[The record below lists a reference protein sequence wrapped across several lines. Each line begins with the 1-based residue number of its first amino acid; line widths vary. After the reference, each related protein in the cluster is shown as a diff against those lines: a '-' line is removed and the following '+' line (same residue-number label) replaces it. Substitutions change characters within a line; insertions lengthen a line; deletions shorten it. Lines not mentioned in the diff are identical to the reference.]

1 MSSPEEQQVALI
13 PSNFMERGTFM
24 GGMFKIR
31 NAIEG
36 AVLAGGIGIPV
47 VHLPLSLTT
56 RIIILCMT
64 SLPAAMVALIGIGGE
79 SLTAFLMN
87 ALRFVKNR
95 RIIYRSDVMP
105 DYRKRRQHA
114 RNREPKSQKQKTN
127 KGNTKQSIDKQKYHD
142 KDVSEENTVQD
153 SRSDFGEV
161 QEVGHSS
168 RKARKKEAARKKI
181 EKKRERRIYD
191 TSTSNGIKKQAK
203 EDIRVLKI
211 DRKLAK
217 KAQVQALKEA
227 KQEKATRERQRK
239 EDKKEAVRTAK
250 FEKKDA
256 LRREKDAKREA
267 AYRKKH
273 PDSPPSSPAKKKKRK
288 YQTLEDYLPIEKIA
302 NGIVYTT
309 DHRYV
314 KILEIEPINFLLR
327 SAREQQSIIYSFI
340 SYLKISPVK
349 LQIKMISKKADIN
362 RHLEQSAKELER
374 ESDPR
379 CRELQ
384 RDYIQ
389 FVRHLSSREAVSRR
403 FFLIFEYEPF
413 NVNRKVEEKE
423 ILAALETAAQTA
435 KTFLYQCGND
445 VVTHEN
451 EDEFTTDVLYTLLN
465 RTLCTDK
472 PLPERI
478 TEVLGQRMAE
488 GKDVDTIHSNAFTAP
503 ESLNLT
509 HSNYVR
515 INGLYHTY
523 LMVPSDGY
531 KNKVTPGW
539 LSLLIN
545 AGEGIDIDFYL
556 HKQPKDKIQQRLGQ
570 QIRINRSKIKDA
582 SDTNSDFDDLD
593 SAIRSGYFLKAGL
606 ANNEDFYYLN
616 LLITITASDL
626 EELQWRIQE
635 MKKLLISQDM
645 DLRSC
650 YFLQEQGFR
659 SSLPLASLD
668 KKLYVLSKRN
678 VLTTG
683 AASCYPFTSY
693 SICDDNG
700 ILFGVNKH
708 NNSLVIADIFDSKQ
722 YKNSNICILGCS
734 GAGKTFTMQTMAL
747 RMRRKSI
754 QVFIIAPLKG
764 HEFYRACKNVG
775 GEFIQI
781 SPASRSCINIME
793 IRKIDNSVN
802 ELLDGPTLD
811 ASALASKI
819 QKLHIFFSLL
829 IPDMNH
835 EEKQLLDEA
844 LIKTYARKGITHK
857 NESLIDPEHPDQ
869 YKEMPILEDVYDI
882 LMESRDTK
890 RLAHI
895 LNRLV
900 HGSASSFNQ
909 QTNVDL
915 TNKYTVLDISELT
928 GSSDLLTVGMFVA
941 LDYVWDKAK
950 ENRTEEKAIF
960 VDEVWQ
966 LIGASSNRLAA
977 EFVLEIAKII
987 RAYSGAGIFATQ
999 DLNDFFALDDG
1010 KYGKGIINN
1019 CKTKI
1024 ILNMEDEEA
1033 QRVKHILHLSETE
1046 VMNITHFQRGNGLIS
1061 TNNNNI
1067 TVEFKASALEKELI
1081 TTDRQELLEILA
1093 RQKHREG

>member
-1 MSSPEEQQVALI
+1 MNNPEEQQIALI
-13 PSNFMERGTFM
+13 PRNFIERGTFM

-36 AVLAGGIGIPV
+36 AILAIGIAIPV
-47 VHLPLSLTT
+47 VHLPLSLTI

-87 ALRFVKNR
+87 AVRFLFNR
-95 RIIYRSDVMP
+95 RILYRLDTKP
-105 DYRKRRQHA
+105 ELKGKQRKNPRQKEPKTKK
-114 RNREPKSQKQKTN
+114 NREKKEKLSPQPMETA
-127 KGNTKQSIDKQKYHD
+127 THD
-142 KDVSEENTVQD
+142 EEVPCNMPSSSEEEILPD
-153 SRSDFGEV
+153 SKVSPTPA
-161 QEVGHSS
+161 S
-168 RKARKKEAARKKI
+168 KKKERRLYDI
-181 EKKRERRIYD
+181 STKR
-191 TSTSNGIKKQAK
+191 GIKKQAR
-203 EDIRVLKI
+203 EDIRIL
-211 DRKLAK
+211 
-217 KAQVQALKEA
+217 
-227 KQEKATRERQRK
+227 
-239 EDKKEAVRTAK
+239 K
-250 FEKKDA
+250 FEKKQRKKEQAKA
-256 LRREKDAKREA
+256 LKVAKREKKQRLKAEKQKHKEKLHQDKLAQKEAKRLEKA
-267 AYRKKH
+267 AKKEARSNKKQ
-273 PDSPPSSPAKKKKRK
+273 PDPSPSVSSKKKKRK
-288 YQTLEDYLPIEKIA
+288 DMTLEDYLPIDKIA
-302 NGIVYTT
+302 NGIIYTT

-327 SAREQQSIIYSFI
+327 SAREQQGIIYSFI

-362 RHLEQSAKELER
+362 KHLEQAALELSR
-374 ESDPR
+374 ETNPH

-384 RDYIQ
+384 KDYIQ
-389 FVRHLSSREAVSRR
+389 FVKKLSSREAVSRR

-423 ILAALETAAQTA
+423 ILAALETASQTA
-435 KTFLYQCGND
+435 KTFLYQCGNQ
-445 VVTHEN
+445 VVTHDN

-465 RTLCTDK
+465 RTLCTEK
-472 PLPERI
+472 PLQDRI
-478 TEVLGQRMAE
+478 ADVLARYMKE
-488 GKDVDTIHSNAFTAP
+488 GRQEELDHIRINEFIAP
-503 ESLNLT
+503 ESVDFR

-515 INGLYHTY
+515 INGIYHAY
-523 LMVPSDGY
+523 LLVPSDGY
-531 KNKVTPGW
+531 KQKVAPGW

-582 SDTNSDFDDLD
+582 SDTNADFDDLD

-606 ANNEDFYYLN
+606 ANNEDFYYIN
-616 LLITITASDL
+616 LLITITASNL

-645 DLRSC
+645 DLHSC
-650 YFLQEQGFR
+650 YFLQEQGFL
-659 SSLPLASLD
+659 SSLPLANLD
-668 KKLYVLSKRN
+668 KKLYELSKRN

-747 RMRRKSI
+747 RMRRKGI

-781 SPASRSCINIME
+781 SPASQNCINVME
-793 IRKIDNSVN
+793 IRKVDNSVN

-819 QKLHIFFSLL
+819 QRLHIFFSLL

-857 NESLIDPEHPDQ
+857 NESLLDTDHPDQ
-869 YKEMPILEDVYDI
+869 YKEMPILEDVYNI
-882 LMESRDTK
+882 LMESPDTK

-909 QTNVDL
+909 KTNVDL

-1033 QRVKHILHLSETE
+1033 QRVKNILHLSETE

-1067 TVEFKASALEKELI
+1067 TVEFKASTLEKELI
-1081 TTDRQELLEILA
+1081 TTDRQELLEIIE
-1093 RQKHREG
+1093 RQKHKEAKAG

>member
-1 MSSPEEQQVALI
+1 MNNPEEQQIALI
-13 PSNFMERGTFM
+13 PRNFIERGTFM

-36 AVLAGGIGIPV
+36 AILAIGIAIPV
-47 VHLPLSLTT
+47 VHLPLSLTI

-87 ALRFVKNR
+87 AVRFLFNR
-95 RIIYRSDVMP
+95 RILYRLDTKP
-105 DYRKRRQHA
+105 ELKGKQRKNPRQKEPKTKK
-114 RNREPKSQKQKTN
+114 NREKKKKLSPQPMETA
-127 KGNTKQSIDKQKYHD
+127 THD
-142 KDVSEENTVQD
+142 EEVPCNMPSSSEEEIPPD
-153 SRSDFGEV
+153 SKVSPTPA
-161 QEVGHSS
+161 S
-168 RKARKKEAARKKI
+168 KKKERRLYDI
-181 EKKRERRIYD
+181 STKR
-191 TSTSNGIKKQAK
+191 GIKKQAR
-203 EDIRVLKI
+203 EDIRIL
-211 DRKLAK
+211 
-217 KAQVQALKEA
+217 
-227 KQEKATRERQRK
+227 
-239 EDKKEAVRTAK
+239 K
-250 FEKKDA
+250 FEKKQRKKEQAKA
-256 LRREKDAKREA
+256 LKVAKREKKQRLKTEKQRHKEKLHQNKLAQKEARRLEKA
-267 AYRKKH
+267 AKKEARSNKKQ
-273 PDSPPSSPAKKKKRK
+273 PDPSPSVSSKKKKRK
-288 YQTLEDYLPIEKIA
+288 DMTLEDYLPIDKIA
-302 NGIVYTT
+302 NGIIYTT

-327 SAREQQSIIYSFI
+327 SAREQQGIIYSFI

-362 RHLEQSAKELER
+362 KHLEQAALELSLETN
-374 ESDPR
+374 PH

-384 RDYIQ
+384 KDYIQ
-389 FVRHLSSREAVSRR
+389 FVKKLSSREAVSRR

-435 KTFLYQCGND
+435 KTFLYQCGNQ
-445 VVTHEN
+445 VVTHDN

-465 RTLCTDK
+465 RTLCTEK
-472 PLPERI
+472 PLQDRI
-478 TEVLGQRMAE
+478 ADVLARYMKE
-488 GKDVDTIHSNAFTAP
+488 GRQEELDHIRINEFIAP
-503 ESLNLT
+503 ESVDFR

-515 INGLYHTY
+515 INGIYHAY
-523 LMVPSDGY
+523 LLVPSDGY
-531 KNKVTPGW
+531 KQKVAPGW

-582 SDTNSDFDDLD
+582 SDTNADFDDLD

-606 ANNEDFYYLN
+606 ANNEDFYYIN

-645 DLRSC
+645 DLHSC
-650 YFLQEQGFR
+650 YFLQEQGFL
-659 SSLPLASLD
+659 SSLPLANLD
-668 KKLYVLSKRN
+668 KKLYELSKRN

-747 RMRRKSI
+747 RMRRKGI

-781 SPASRSCINIME
+781 SPASQNCINVME
-793 IRKIDNSVN
+793 IRKVDNSVN

-819 QKLHIFFSLL
+819 QRLHIFFSLL

-835 EEKQLLDEA
+835 EEKQLLDET

-857 NESLIDPEHPDQ
+857 NESLIDPDHPNQ
-869 YKEMPILEDVYDI
+869 YKEMPILEDVYNI
-882 LMESRDTK
+882 LMESPDTK

-909 QTNVDL
+909 KTNVDL

-1033 QRVKHILHLSETE
+1033 QRVKNILHLSETE

-1067 TVEFKASALEKELI
+1067 TVEFKASTLEKELI
-1081 TTDRQELLEILA
+1081 TTDRQELLEIIE
-1093 RQKHREG
+1093 RQKHKEAKAG

>member
-1 MSSPEEQQVALI
+1 
-13 PSNFMERGTFM
+13 ME
-24 GGMFKIR
+24 K
-31 NAIEG
+31 
-36 AVLAGGIGIPV
+36 
-47 VHLPLSLTT
+47 
-56 RIIILCMT
+56 
-64 SLPAAMVALIGIGGE
+64 AA
-79 SLTAFLMN
+79 
-87 ALRFVKNR
+87 
-95 RIIYRSDVMP
+95 
-105 DYRKRRQHA
+105 
-114 RNREPKSQKQKTN
+114 
-127 KGNTKQSIDKQKYHD
+127 
-142 KDVSEENTVQD
+142 
-153 SRSDFGEV
+153 
-161 QEVGHSS
+161 
-168 RKARKKEAARKKI
+168 KKEAR
-181 EKKRERRIYD
+181 
-191 TSTSNGIKKQAK
+191 SNKKQ
-203 EDIRVLKI
+203 
-211 DRKLAK
+211 
-217 KAQVQALKEA
+217 
-227 KQEKATRERQRK
+227 
-239 EDKKEAVRTAK
+239 
-250 FEKKDA
+250 
-256 LRREKDAKREA
+256 
-267 AYRKKH
+267 
-273 PDSPPSSPAKKKKRK
+273 PDPSPSVSSKKKKRK
-288 YQTLEDYLPIEKIA
+288 DMTLEDYLPIDKIA
-302 NGIVYTT
+302 NGIIYTT

-327 SAREQQSIIYSFI
+327 SAREQQGIIYSFI

-362 RHLEQSAKELER
+362 KHLEQAALELSR
-374 ESDPR
+374 ETNPH

-384 RDYIQ
+384 KDYIQ
-389 FVRHLSSREAVSRR
+389 FVKKLSSREAVSRR

-435 KTFLYQCGND
+435 KTFLYQCGNQ
-445 VVTHEN
+445 VVTHDN
-451 EDEFTTDVLYTLLN
+451 EDEFTTNVLYTLLN
-465 RTLCTDK
+465 RTLCTEK
-472 PLPERI
+472 PLQDRI
-478 TEVLGQRMAE
+478 ADVLARYMKE
-488 GKDVDTIHSNAFTAP
+488 GRQEELDHIRINEFIAP
-503 ESLNLT
+503 ESVDFR

-515 INGLYHTY
+515 INGIYHAY
-523 LMVPSDGY
+523 LLVPSDGY
-531 KNKVTPGW
+531 KQKVAPGW

-582 SDTNSDFDDLD
+582 SDTNADFDDLD

-606 ANNEDFYYLN
+606 ANNEDFYYIN

-645 DLRSC
+645 DLHSC
-650 YFLQEQGFR
+650 YFLQEQGFL
-659 SSLPLASLD
+659 SSLPLANLD
-668 KKLYVLSKRN
+668 KKLYELSKRN

-747 RMRRKSI
+747 RMRRKGI

-781 SPASRSCINIME
+781 SPASQNCINVME
-793 IRKIDNSVN
+793 IRKVDNSVN

-819 QKLHIFFSLL
+819 QRLHIFFSLL

-857 NESLIDPEHPDQ
+857 NESLIDPVHPNQ
-869 YKEMPILEDVYDI
+869 YKEMPILEDVYNI
-882 LMESRDTK
+882 LMESPDTK

-909 QTNVDL
+909 KTNVDL

-1033 QRVKHILHLSETE
+1033 QRVKNILHLSETE

-1067 TVEFKASALEKELI
+1067 TVEFKASTLEKELI
-1081 TTDRQELLEILA
+1081 TTDRQELLEIIE
-1093 RQKHREG
+1093 RQKHKEAKAG

>member
-1 MSSPEEQQVALI
+1 MNNSEEHQIALI
-13 PSNFMERGTFM
+13 PRNFIERGTFM

-36 AVLAGGIGIPV
+36 AILAIGIAIPV
-47 VHLPLSLTT
+47 VHLPLSLTI

-87 ALRFVKNR
+87 AVRFLFNR
-95 RIIYRSDVMP
+95 RILYRLDTKP
-105 DYRKRRQHA
+105 EPKGKQRKNPRQKEPKTKK
-114 RNREPKSQKQKTN
+114 NREKKEKPSPQPMETA
-127 KGNTKQSIDKQKYHD
+127 THD
-142 KDVSEENTVQD
+142 EEVPCNMPSSSEEEIPPD
-153 SRSDFGEV
+153 SKVSPTPA
-161 QEVGHSS
+161 S
-168 RKARKKEAARKKI
+168 KKKERRLYDI
-181 EKKRERRIYD
+181 STKR
-191 TSTSNGIKKQAK
+191 GIKKQAR
-203 EDIRVLKI
+203 EDIRIL
-211 DRKLAK
+211 
-217 KAQVQALKEA
+217 
-227 KQEKATRERQRK
+227 
-239 EDKKEAVRTAK
+239 K
-250 FEKKDA
+250 FEKKQRKKEQAKA
-256 LRREKDAKREA
+256 LKVAKREKKQRLKTEKQRHKEKLHQDKLAQKEAKRLEKA
-267 AYRKKH
+267 AKKEARSNKKQ
-273 PDSPPSSPAKKKKRK
+273 PDPSPSVSSKKKKRK
-288 YQTLEDYLPIEKIA
+288 DMTLEDYLPIDKIA
-302 NGIVYTT
+302 NGIIYTT

-327 SAREQQSIIYSFI
+327 SAREQQGIIYSFI

-362 RHLEQSAKELER
+362 KHLEQAALELSLETN
-374 ESDPR
+374 PH

-384 RDYIQ
+384 KDYIQ
-389 FVRHLSSREAVSRR
+389 FVKKLSSREAVSRR

-435 KTFLYQCGND
+435 KTFLYQCGNQ
-445 VVTHEN
+445 VVTHDN

-465 RTLCTDK
+465 RTLCTEK
-472 PLPERI
+472 PLQDRI
-478 TEVLGQRMAE
+478 ADVLARYMKE
-488 GKDVDTIHSNAFTAP
+488 GRQEELDHIRINEFIAP
-503 ESLNLT
+503 ESVDFR

-515 INGLYHTY
+515 INGIYHAY
-523 LMVPSDGY
+523 LLVPSDGY
-531 KNKVTPGW
+531 KQKVAPGW

-582 SDTNSDFDDLD
+582 SDTNADFDDLD

-606 ANNEDFYYLN
+606 ANNEDFYYIN

-645 DLRSC
+645 DLHSC
-650 YFLQEQGFR
+650 YFLQEQGFL
-659 SSLPLASLD
+659 SSLPLANLD
-668 KKLYVLSKRN
+668 KKLYELSKRN

-747 RMRRKSI
+747 RMRRKGI

-781 SPASRSCINIME
+781 SPASQNCINVME
-793 IRKIDNSVN
+793 IRKVDNSVN

-819 QKLHIFFSLL
+819 QRLHIFFSLL

-857 NESLIDPEHPDQ
+857 NESLIDPDHPNQ
-869 YKEMPILEDVYDI
+869 YKEMPILEDVYNI
-882 LMESRDTK
+882 LMESPDTK

-909 QTNVDL
+909 KTNVDL

-1033 QRVKHILHLSETE
+1033 QRVKNILHLSETE

-1067 TVEFKASALEKELI
+1067 TVEFKASTLEKELI
-1081 TTDRQELLEILA
+1081 TTDRQELLEIIE
-1093 RQKHREG
+1093 RQKHKEAKAG

>member
-1 MSSPEEQQVALI
+1 MNNPEEQQIALI
-13 PSNFMERGTFM
+13 PRNFIERGTFM

-36 AVLAGGIGIPV
+36 AILAIGIAIPV
-47 VHLPLSLTT
+47 VHLPLSLTI

-87 ALRFVKNR
+87 AVRFLFNR
-95 RIIYRSDVMP
+95 RILYRLDTKP
-105 DYRKRRQHA
+105 EPKGKQRKNPRQKEPKA
-114 RNREPKSQKQKTN
+114 KKNREKKEKPSPQPMEIAT
-127 KGNTKQSIDKQKYHD
+127 HD
-142 KDVSEENTVQD
+142 EEVPCNMPSSSEEEILPD
-153 SRSDFGEV
+153 SKVSPTPA
-161 QEVGHSS
+161 S
-168 RKARKKEAARKKI
+168 KKKERRLYDI
-181 EKKRERRIYD
+181 STKR
-191 TSTSNGIKKQAK
+191 GIKKQAR
-203 EDIRVLKI
+203 EDIRILKLEKKQRKKEQAKALKVAKREKKQRLKTEKQRHKEKLHQ
-211 DRKLAK
+211 DKLA
-217 KAQVQALKEA
+217 QKEA
-227 KQEKATRERQRK
+227 RRLEKAA
-239 EDKKEAVRTAK
+239 KKEARSN
-250 FEKKDA
+250 KKQ
-256 LRREKDAKREA
+256 
-267 AYRKKH
+267 
-273 PDSPPSSPAKKKKRK
+273 PDPSPSVSSKKKKRK
-288 YQTLEDYLPIEKIA
+288 DMTLEDYLPIDKIA
-302 NGIVYTT
+302 NGIIYTT

-327 SAREQQSIIYSFI
+327 SAREQQGIIYSFI

-362 RHLEQSAKELER
+362 KHLEQAALELSR
-374 ESDPR
+374 ETNLH

-384 RDYIQ
+384 KDYIQ
-389 FVRHLSSREAVSRR
+389 FVKKLSSREAVSRR

-435 KTFLYQCGND
+435 KTFLYQCGNQ
-445 VVTHEN
+445 VVTHDN

-465 RTLCTDK
+465 RTLCTEK
-472 PLPERI
+472 PLQDRI
-478 TEVLGQRMAE
+478 ADVLARYMKE
-488 GKDVDTIHSNAFTAP
+488 GRQEELDHIRINEFIAP
-503 ESLNLT
+503 ESVDFR

-515 INGLYHTY
+515 INGIYHAY
-523 LMVPSDGY
+523 LLVPSDGY
-531 KNKVTPGW
+531 KQKVAPGW

-582 SDTNSDFDDLD
+582 SDTNADFDDLD

-606 ANNEDFYYLN
+606 ANNEDFYYIN

-645 DLRSC
+645 DLHSC
-650 YFLQEQGFR
+650 YFLQEQGFL
-659 SSLPLASLD
+659 SSLPLANLD
-668 KKLYVLSKRN
+668 KKLYELSKRN

-747 RMRRKSI
+747 RMRRKGI

-781 SPASRSCINIME
+781 SPASQNCINVME
-793 IRKIDNSVN
+793 IRKVDNSVN

-819 QKLHIFFSLL
+819 QRLHIFFSLL

-857 NESLIDPEHPDQ
+857 NESLIDPDHPDQ
-869 YKEMPILEDVYDI
+869 YKEMPILEDVYNI
-882 LMESRDTK
+882 LMESPDTK

-909 QTNVDL
+909 KTNVDL

-1033 QRVKHILHLSETE
+1033 QRVKNILHLSETE

-1067 TVEFKASALEKELI
+1067 TVEFKASTLEKELI
-1081 TTDRQELLEILA
+1081 TTDRHELLEIIE
-1093 RQKHREG
+1093 RQKHKEAKAG

>member
-1 MSSPEEQQVALI
+1 MKYE
-13 PSNFMERGTFM
+13 
-24 GGMFKIR
+24 
-31 NAIEG
+31 
-36 AVLAGGIGIPV
+36 
-47 VHLPLSLTT
+47 
-56 RIIILCMT
+56 
-64 SLPAAMVALIGIGGE
+64 
-79 SLTAFLMN
+79 
-87 ALRFVKNR
+87 NR
-95 RIIYRSDVMP
+95 QL
-105 DYRKRRQHA
+105 K
-114 RNREPKSQKQKTN
+114 
-127 KGNTKQSIDKQKYHD
+127 
-142 KDVSEENTVQD
+142 
-153 SRSDFGEV
+153 
-161 QEVGHSS
+161 
-168 RKARKKEAARKKI
+168 KAQ
-181 EKKRERRIYD
+181 
-191 TSTSNGIKKQAK
+191 KQAK
-203 EDIRVLKI
+203 R
-211 DRKLAK
+211 
-217 KAQVQALKEA
+217 
-227 KQEKATRERQRK
+227 
-239 EDKKEAVRTAK
+239 AVRTELK
-250 FEKKDA
+250 RQKQEEK
-256 LRREKDAKREA
+256 RRVREEN
-267 AYRKKH
+267 RQKKAEIKATKQADKEREH
-273 PDSPPSSPAKKKKRK
+273 PASDINTAPASSKPKKKKRRDM
-288 YQTLEDYLPIEKIA
+288 TLEDYLPIEKIA
-302 NGIVYTT
+302 NGVIYTT

-327 SAREQQSIIYSFI
+327 STREQQSIIFSFI

-362 RHLEQSAKELER
+362 KHLNQAQLELER
-374 ESDPR
+374 ETDPN
-379 CRELQ
+379 CRQLQ
-384 RDYIQ
+384 KDYIQ
-389 FVRHLSSREAVSRR
+389 FVRRLSSREAVSRR

-413 NVNRKVEEKE
+413 NVNRKVEETE

-435 KTFLYQCGND
+435 KTFLYQCGNE
-445 VVTHEN
+445 VVSHDN

-465 RTLCTDK
+465 RTKSTEV
-472 PLPERI
+472 PLPKRI
-478 TEVLGQRMAE
+478 NQVLTRYEETGREAE
-488 GKDVDTIHSNAFTAP
+488 MDAIHINEFIAP
-503 ESLNLT
+503 ESVDFK
-509 HSNYVR
+509 HSNYVL
-515 INGLYHTY
+515 INGVYHAY
-523 LMVPSDGY
+523 LLVPSDGY
-531 KNKVTPGW
+531 KPKVAPGW

-545 AGEGIDIDFYL
+545 AGEGIDVDFYL

-582 SDTNSDFDDLD
+582 SDTNADFDDLD
-593 SAIRSGYFLKAGL
+593 SAIRSGYFLKQGL
-606 ANNEDFYYLN
+606 SNNEDFYYMN
-616 LLITITASDL
+616 LLINNL

-650 YFLQEQGFR
+650 YFLQEQGFL
-659 SSLPLASLD
+659 SSLPLVSLD
-668 KKLYVLSKRN
+668 KKLYELSKRN
-678 VLTTG
+678 TLTTG
-683 AASCYPFTSY
+683 AASCYPFVSY

-722 YKNSNICILGCS
+722 YKNSNISILGTS

-747 RMRRKSI
+747 RMRRKGI

-764 HEFYRACKNVG
+764 HEFYRAARNVG
-775 GEFIQI
+775 GTFIQI
-781 SPASRSCINIME
+781 SPASKNCINVME
-793 IRKIDNSVN
+793 IRKVDNSVN

-811 ASALASKI
+811 ASALAGKI
-819 QKLHIFFSLL
+819 QRLHVFFSLL
-829 IPDMNH
+829 IPDMSH

-857 NESLIDPEHPDQ
+857 NESLIDPKHPDQ
-869 YKEMPILEDVYDI
+869 YKEMPILGDVYNV
-882 LMESRDTK
+882 LMESEDTK

-915 TNKYTVLDISELT
+915 SNKYTVLDISELT

-941 LDYVWDKAK
+941 LDFVWDKAK

-1033 QRVKHILHLSETE
+1033 QRVKNILHLSETE

-1067 TVEFKASALEKELI
+1067 TVEFKASNLEKELI
-1081 TTDRQELLEILA
+1081 TTDRQELLEILK
-1093 RQKHREG
+1093 RQNEKAG

>member
-1 MSSPEEQQVALI
+1 MNNPEEQQISLI
-13 PSNFMERGTFM
+13 PRNFIERGTFM

-36 AVLAGGIGIPV
+36 AILAIGIAIPV
-47 VHLPLSLTT
+47 VHLPLSLTI

-87 ALRFVKNR
+87 AVRFLFNR
-95 RIIYRSDVMP
+95 RILYRLDTKP
-105 DYRKRRQHA
+105 EPKGKQRKNPRQKEPKTKK
-114 RNREPKSQKQKTN
+114 NREKKEKPSPQPMETA
-127 KGNTKQSIDKQKYHD
+127 THD
-142 KDVSEENTVQD
+142 EEVPCNMPSSSEEEIPPD
-153 SRSDFGEV
+153 SKVSPTPA
-161 QEVGHSS
+161 S
-168 RKARKKEAARKKI
+168 KKKERRLYDI
-181 EKKRERRIYD
+181 STKR
-191 TSTSNGIKKQAK
+191 GIKKQAR
-203 EDIRVLKI
+203 EDIRIL
-211 DRKLAK
+211 
-217 KAQVQALKEA
+217 
-227 KQEKATRERQRK
+227 
-239 EDKKEAVRTAK
+239 K
-250 FEKKDA
+250 FEKKQRKKEQAKA
-256 LRREKDAKREA
+256 LKVAKREKKQRLKTEKQRHKEKLHQDKLAQKEAKRLEKA
-267 AYRKKH
+267 AKKEARSNKKQ
-273 PDSPPSSPAKKKKRK
+273 PDPSPSVPSKKKKRK
-288 YQTLEDYLPIEKIA
+288 DMTLEDYLPIDKIA
-302 NGIVYTT
+302 NGIIYTT

-327 SAREQQSIIYSFI
+327 SAREQQGIIYSFI

-362 RHLEQSAKELER
+362 KHLEQAALELSLETN
-374 ESDPR
+374 PH

-384 RDYIQ
+384 KDYIQ
-389 FVRHLSSREAVSRR
+389 FVKKLSSREAVSRR

-423 ILAALETAAQTA
+423 ILAALETASQTA
-435 KTFLYQCGND
+435 KTFLYQCGNQ
-445 VVTHEN
+445 VVTHDN

-465 RTLCTDK
+465 RTLCTEK
-472 PLPERI
+472 PLQDRI
-478 TEVLGQRMAE
+478 ADVLARYMKE
-488 GKDVDTIHSNAFTAP
+488 GRQEELDHIRINEFIAP
-503 ESLNLT
+503 ESVDFR

-515 INGLYHTY
+515 INGIYHAY
-523 LMVPSDGY
+523 LLVPSDGY
-531 KNKVTPGW
+531 KQKVAPGW

-582 SDTNSDFDDLD
+582 SDTNADFDDLD

-606 ANNEDFYYLN
+606 ANNEDFYYIN

-645 DLRSC
+645 DLHSC
-650 YFLQEQGFR
+650 YFLQEQGFL
-659 SSLPLASLD
+659 SSLPLANLD
-668 KKLYVLSKRN
+668 KKLYELSKRN

-747 RMRRKSI
+747 RMRRKGI

-781 SPASRSCINIME
+781 SPASQNCINVME
-793 IRKIDNSVN
+793 IRKVDNSVN

-819 QKLHIFFSLL
+819 QRLHIFFSLL

-857 NESLIDPEHPDQ
+857 NESLIDPDHPDQ
-869 YKEMPILEDVYDI
+869 YKEMPILEDVYNI
-882 LMESRDTK
+882 LMESPDTK

-909 QTNVDL
+909 KTNVDL

-1033 QRVKHILHLSETE
+1033 QRVKNILHLSETE

-1067 TVEFKASALEKELI
+1067 TVEFKASTLEKELI
-1081 TTDRQELLEILA
+1081 TTDRQELLEIIE
-1093 RQKHREG
+1093 RQKHKEAKAG

>member
-1 MSSPEEQQVALI
+1 MNNPEEQQIALI
-13 PSNFMERGTFM
+13 PRNFIERGTFM

-36 AVLAGGIGIPV
+36 TILAIGIAIPV
-47 VHLPLSLTT
+47 VHLPLSLTI

-87 ALRFVKNR
+87 AVRFLFNR
-95 RIIYRSDVMP
+95 RILYRLDTKP
-105 DYRKRRQHA
+105 ELKGKQRKNPRQKEPKTKK
-114 RNREPKSQKQKTN
+114 NREKKKKLSPQPMETA
-127 KGNTKQSIDKQKYHD
+127 THD
-142 KDVSEENTVQD
+142 KEVTYNMPSSSEEGITPD
-153 SRSDFGEV
+153 SKVAPTPAS
-161 QEVGHSS
+161 
-168 RKARKKEAARKKI
+168 KKK
-181 EKKRERRIYD
+181 ERRIYD
-191 TSTSNGIKKQAK
+191 ISTKRGIKKQAR
-203 EDIRVLKI
+203 EDIRIL
-211 DRKLAK
+211 
-217 KAQVQALKEA
+217 
-227 KQEKATRERQRK
+227 
-239 EDKKEAVRTAK
+239 K
-250 FEKKDA
+250 FEKKQRKKEQAKA
-256 LRREKDAKREA
+256 LKVAKRE
-267 AYRKKH
+267 KKQRLKAEKQKH
-273 PDSPPSSPAKKKKRK
+273 KEKLHQDKLAQKEAKRLEKATKKDARSNKKQPDPSPSASSKKKKRK
-288 YQTLEDYLPIEKIA
+288 DMTLEDYLPIDKIA
-302 NGIVYTT
+302 NGIIYTT

-327 SAREQQSIIYSFI
+327 SAREQKGIIYSFI

-362 RHLEQSAKELER
+362 KHLEQAALELSLETN
-374 ESDPR
+374 PH

-384 RDYIQ
+384 KDYIQ
-389 FVRHLSSREAVSRR
+389 FVKKLSSREAVSRR

-435 KTFLYQCGND
+435 KTFLYQCGNQ
-445 VVTHEN
+445 VVTHDN

-465 RTLCTDK
+465 RTLCTEK
-472 PLPERI
+472 PLQDRI
-478 TEVLGQRMAE
+478 ADVLARYMKE
-488 GKDVDTIHSNAFTAP
+488 GRQEELDHIRINEFIAP
-503 ESLNLT
+503 ESVDFR

-515 INGLYHTY
+515 INGIYHAY
-523 LMVPSDGY
+523 LLVPSDGY
-531 KNKVTPGW
+531 KQKVAPGW

-582 SDTNSDFDDLD
+582 SDTNADFDDLD

-606 ANNEDFYYLN
+606 ANNEDFYYIN
-616 LLITITASDL
+616 LLITITASNL

-645 DLRSC
+645 DLHSC
-650 YFLQEQGFR
+650 YFLQEQGFL
-659 SSLPLASLD
+659 SSLPLANLD
-668 KKLYVLSKRN
+668 KKLYELSKRN

-747 RMRRKSI
+747 RMRRKGI

-781 SPASRSCINIME
+781 SPASQNCINVME
-793 IRKIDNSVN
+793 IRKVDNSVN

-819 QKLHIFFSLL
+819 QRLHIFFSLL

-835 EEKQLLDEA
+835 EEKQLLDET

-857 NESLIDPEHPDQ
+857 NESLIDPDHPNQ
-869 YKEMPILEDVYDI
+869 YKEMPILEDVYNI
-882 LMESRDTK
+882 LMESPDTK

-909 QTNVDL
+909 KTNVDL

-1033 QRVKHILHLSETE
+1033 QRVKNILHLSETE

-1067 TVEFKASALEKELI
+1067 TVEFKASTLEKELI
-1081 TTDRQELLEILA
+1081 TTDRQELLEIIE
-1093 RQKHREG
+1093 RQKHKEAKAG

>member
-1 MSSPEEQQVALI
+1 
-13 PSNFMERGTFM
+13 ME
-24 GGMFKIR
+24 K
-31 NAIEG
+31 
-36 AVLAGGIGIPV
+36 
-47 VHLPLSLTT
+47 
-56 RIIILCMT
+56 
-64 SLPAAMVALIGIGGE
+64 AA
-79 SLTAFLMN
+79 
-87 ALRFVKNR
+87 
-95 RIIYRSDVMP
+95 
-105 DYRKRRQHA
+105 
-114 RNREPKSQKQKTN
+114 
-127 KGNTKQSIDKQKYHD
+127 
-142 KDVSEENTVQD
+142 
-153 SRSDFGEV
+153 
-161 QEVGHSS
+161 
-168 RKARKKEAARKKI
+168 KKEAR
-181 EKKRERRIYD
+181 
-191 TSTSNGIKKQAK
+191 SNKKQ
-203 EDIRVLKI
+203 
-211 DRKLAK
+211 
-217 KAQVQALKEA
+217 
-227 KQEKATRERQRK
+227 
-239 EDKKEAVRTAK
+239 
-250 FEKKDA
+250 
-256 LRREKDAKREA
+256 
-267 AYRKKH
+267 
-273 PDSPPSSPAKKKKRK
+273 PDPSPSVSSKKKKRK
-288 YQTLEDYLPIEKIA
+288 DMTLEDYLPIDKIA
-302 NGIVYTT
+302 NGIIYTT

-327 SAREQQSIIYSFI
+327 SAREQKGIIYSFI

-362 RHLEQSAKELER
+362 KHLEQAALELSR
-374 ESDPR
+374 ETNPH

-384 RDYIQ
+384 KDYIQ
-389 FVRHLSSREAVSRR
+389 FVKKLSSREAVSRR

-435 KTFLYQCGND
+435 KTFLYQCGNQ
-445 VVTHEN
+445 VVTHDN

-465 RTLCTDK
+465 RTLCTEK
-472 PLPERI
+472 PLQDRI
-478 TEVLGQRMAE
+478 ADVLARYMKE
-488 GKDVDTIHSNAFTAP
+488 GRQEELDHIRINEFIAP
-503 ESLNLT
+503 ESVDFR

-515 INGLYHTY
+515 INGIYHAY
-523 LMVPSDGY
+523 LLVPSDGY
-531 KNKVTPGW
+531 KQKVAPGW

-582 SDTNSDFDDLD
+582 SDTNADFDDLD

-606 ANNEDFYYLN
+606 ANNEDFYYIN

-645 DLRSC
+645 DLHSC
-650 YFLQEQGFR
+650 YFLQEQGFL
-659 SSLPLASLD
+659 SSLPLANLD
-668 KKLYVLSKRN
+668 KKLYELSKRN

-747 RMRRKSI
+747 RMRRKGI

-781 SPASRSCINIME
+781 SPASQNCINVME
-793 IRKIDNSVN
+793 IRKVDNSVN

-819 QKLHIFFSLL
+819 QRLHIFFSLL

-857 NESLIDPEHPDQ
+857 NESLIDPDHPDQ
-869 YKEMPILEDVYDI
+869 YKEMPILEDVYNI
-882 LMESRDTK
+882 LMESPDTK

-909 QTNVDL
+909 KTNVDL

-1033 QRVKHILHLSETE
+1033 QRVKNILHLSETE

-1067 TVEFKASALEKELI
+1067 TVEFKASTLEKELI
-1081 TTDRQELLEILA
+1081 TTDRQELLEIIE
-1093 RQKHREG
+1093 RQKHKEAKAG

>member
-1 MSSPEEQQVALI
+1 
-13 PSNFMERGTFM
+13 ME
-24 GGMFKIR
+24 K
-31 NAIEG
+31 
-36 AVLAGGIGIPV
+36 
-47 VHLPLSLTT
+47 
-56 RIIILCMT
+56 
-64 SLPAAMVALIGIGGE
+64 AA
-79 SLTAFLMN
+79 
-87 ALRFVKNR
+87 
-95 RIIYRSDVMP
+95 
-105 DYRKRRQHA
+105 
-114 RNREPKSQKQKTN
+114 
-127 KGNTKQSIDKQKYHD
+127 
-142 KDVSEENTVQD
+142 
-153 SRSDFGEV
+153 
-161 QEVGHSS
+161 
-168 RKARKKEAARKKI
+168 KKEAR
-181 EKKRERRIYD
+181 
-191 TSTSNGIKKQAK
+191 SNKKQ
-203 EDIRVLKI
+203 
-211 DRKLAK
+211 
-217 KAQVQALKEA
+217 
-227 KQEKATRERQRK
+227 
-239 EDKKEAVRTAK
+239 
-250 FEKKDA
+250 
-256 LRREKDAKREA
+256 
-267 AYRKKH
+267 
-273 PDSPPSSPAKKKKRK
+273 PDPSPSVSSKKKKRK
-288 YQTLEDYLPIEKIA
+288 DMTLEDYLPIDKIA
-302 NGIVYTT
+302 NGIIYTT

-327 SAREQQSIIYSFI
+327 SAREQQGIIYSFI

-362 RHLEQSAKELER
+362 KHLEQAALELSLETN
-374 ESDPR
+374 PH

-384 RDYIQ
+384 KDYIQ
-389 FVRHLSSREAVSRR
+389 FVKKLSSREAVSRR

-423 ILAALETAAQTA
+423 ILAALETASQTA
-435 KTFLYQCGND
+435 KTFLYQCGNQ
-445 VVTHEN
+445 VVTHDN

-465 RTLCTDK
+465 RTLCTEK
-472 PLPERI
+472 PLQDRI
-478 TEVLGQRMAE
+478 ADVLARYMKE
-488 GKDVDTIHSNAFTAP
+488 GRQEELDHIRINEFIAP
-503 ESLNLT
+503 ESVDFR

-515 INGLYHTY
+515 INGIYHAY
-523 LMVPSDGY
+523 LLVPSDGY
-531 KNKVTPGW
+531 KQKVAPGW

-582 SDTNSDFDDLD
+582 SDTNADFDDLD

-606 ANNEDFYYLN
+606 ANNEDFYYIN

-645 DLRSC
+645 DLHSC
-650 YFLQEQGFR
+650 YFLQEQGFL
-659 SSLPLASLD
+659 SSLPLANLD
-668 KKLYVLSKRN
+668 KKLYELSKRN

-747 RMRRKSI
+747 RMRRKGI

-781 SPASRSCINIME
+781 SPASQNCINVME
-793 IRKIDNSVN
+793 IRKVDNSVN

-819 QKLHIFFSLL
+819 QRLHIFFSLL

-857 NESLIDPEHPDQ
+857 NESLLDTDHPDQ
-869 YKEMPILEDVYDI
+869 YKEMPILEDVYNI
-882 LMESRDTK
+882 LMESPDTK

-909 QTNVDL
+909 KTNVDL

-1033 QRVKHILHLSETE
+1033 QRVKNILHLSETE

-1067 TVEFKASALEKELI
+1067 TVEFKASTLEKELI
-1081 TTDRQELLEILA
+1081 TTDRQELLEIIE
-1093 RQKHREG
+1093 RQKHKEAKAG

>member
-1 MSSPEEQQVALI
+1 MNNPEEQQISLI
-13 PSNFMERGTFM
+13 PRNFIERGTFM

-36 AVLAGGIGIPV
+36 AILAIGIAIPV
-47 VHLPLSLTT
+47 VHLPLSLTI

-87 ALRFVKNR
+87 AIRFLFNR
-95 RIIYRSDVMP
+95 RILYRLDTKP
-105 DYRKRRQHA
+105 EPKGKQRKNPRQKEPKTKK
-114 RNREPKSQKQKTN
+114 NREKKEKPSPQPMETA
-127 KGNTKQSIDKQKYHD
+127 THD
-142 KDVSEENTVQD
+142 EEVPCNMPSSSEEEIPPD
-153 SRSDFGEV
+153 SKVSPTPA
-161 QEVGHSS
+161 S
-168 RKARKKEAARKKI
+168 KKKERRLYDI
-181 EKKRERRIYD
+181 STKR
-191 TSTSNGIKKQAK
+191 GIKKQAR
-203 EDIRVLKI
+203 EDIRIL
-211 DRKLAK
+211 
-217 KAQVQALKEA
+217 
-227 KQEKATRERQRK
+227 
-239 EDKKEAVRTAK
+239 K
-250 FEKKDA
+250 FEKKQRKKEQAKA
-256 LRREKDAKREA
+256 LKVAKREKKQRLKTEKQRHKEKLHQDKLAQKEAKRLEKA
-267 AYRKKH
+267 AKKEARSNKKQ
-273 PDSPPSSPAKKKKRK
+273 PDPSPSVSSKKKKRK
-288 YQTLEDYLPIEKIA
+288 DMTLEDYLPIDKIS
-302 NGIVYTT
+302 NGIIYTT

-327 SAREQQSIIYSFI
+327 SAREQQGIIYSFI

-362 RHLEQSAKELER
+362 KHLEQAALELSLETN
-374 ESDPR
+374 PH

-384 RDYIQ
+384 KDYIQ
-389 FVRHLSSREAVSRR
+389 FVKKLSSREAVSRR

-435 KTFLYQCGND
+435 KTFLYQCGNQ
-445 VVTHEN
+445 VVTHDN

-465 RTLCTDK
+465 RTLCTEK
-472 PLPERI
+472 PLQDRI
-478 TEVLGQRMAE
+478 ADVLARYMKE
-488 GKDVDTIHSNAFTAP
+488 GRQEELDHIRINEFIAP
-503 ESLNLT
+503 ESVDFR

-515 INGLYHTY
+515 INGIYHAY
-523 LMVPSDGY
+523 LLVPSDGY
-531 KNKVTPGW
+531 KQKVAPGW

-582 SDTNSDFDDLD
+582 SDTNADFDDLD

-606 ANNEDFYYLN
+606 ANNEDFYYIN

-645 DLRSC
+645 DLHSC
-650 YFLQEQGFR
+650 YFLQEQGFL
-659 SSLPLASLD
+659 SSLPLANLD
-668 KKLYVLSKRN
+668 KKLYELSKRN

-747 RMRRKSI
+747 RMRRKGI

-781 SPASRSCINIME
+781 SPASQNCINVME
-793 IRKIDNSVN
+793 IRKVDNSVN

-819 QKLHIFFSLL
+819 QRLHIFFSLL

-857 NESLIDPEHPDQ
+857 NESLIDPDHPDQ
-869 YKEMPILEDVYDI
+869 YKEMPILEDVYNI
-882 LMESRDTK
+882 LMESPDTK

-909 QTNVDL
+909 KTNVDL

-1033 QRVKHILHLSETE
+1033 QRVKNILHLSETE

-1067 TVEFKASALEKELI
+1067 TVEFKASTLEKELI
-1081 TTDRQELLEILA
+1081 TTDRQELLEIIE
-1093 RQKHREG
+1093 RQKHKEAKAG

>member
-1 MSSPEEQQVALI
+1 MPSS
-13 PSNFMERGTFM
+13 
-24 GGMFKIR
+24 
-31 NAIEG
+31 
-36 AVLAGGIGIPV
+36 
-47 VHLPLSLTT
+47 
-56 RIIILCMT
+56 
-64 SLPAAMVALIGIGGE
+64 
-79 SLTAFLMN
+79 
-87 ALRFVKNR
+87 
-95 RIIYRSDVMP
+95 
-105 DYRKRRQHA
+105 
-114 RNREPKSQKQKTN
+114 
-127 KGNTKQSIDKQKYHD
+127 
-142 KDVSEENTVQD
+142 SEEEIPPD
-153 SRSDFGEV
+153 SKVSPTPA
-161 QEVGHSS
+161 S
-168 RKARKKEAARKKI
+168 KKKERRLYDI
-181 EKKRERRIYD
+181 STKR
-191 TSTSNGIKKQAK
+191 GIKKQAR
-203 EDIRVLKI
+203 EDIRILKLEKKQRLKTEKQRHKEKLHQ
-211 DRKLAK
+211 DKLA
-217 KAQVQALKEA
+217 QKEA
-227 KQEKATRERQRK
+227 KRLEKAA
-239 EDKKEAVRTAK
+239 KKEARSN
-250 FEKKDA
+250 KKQ
-256 LRREKDAKREA
+256 
-267 AYRKKH
+267 
-273 PDSPPSSPAKKKKRK
+273 PDPSPSVSSKKKKRK
-288 YQTLEDYLPIEKIA
+288 DMTLEDYLPIDKIA
-302 NGIVYTT
+302 NGIIYTT

-327 SAREQQSIIYSFI
+327 SAREQQGIIYSFI

-362 RHLEQSAKELER
+362 KHLELAALELSR
-374 ESDPR
+374 ETNPH

-384 RDYIQ
+384 KDYIQ
-389 FVRHLSSREAVSRR
+389 FVKKLSSREAVSRR

-435 KTFLYQCGND
+435 KTFLYQCGNQ
-445 VVTHEN
+445 VVTHDN

-465 RTLCTDK
+465 RTLCTEK
-472 PLPERI
+472 PLQDRI
-478 TEVLGQRMAE
+478 ADVLARYMKE
-488 GKDVDTIHSNAFTAP
+488 GRQEELDHIRINEFIAP
-503 ESLNLT
+503 ESVDFR

-515 INGLYHTY
+515 INGIYHAY
-523 LMVPSDGY
+523 LLVPSDGY
-531 KNKVTPGW
+531 KQKVAPGW

-582 SDTNSDFDDLD
+582 SDTNADFDDLD

-606 ANNEDFYYLN
+606 ANNEDFYYIN

-645 DLRSC
+645 DLHSC
-650 YFLQEQGFR
+650 YFLQEQGFL
-659 SSLPLASLD
+659 SSLPLANLD
-668 KKLYVLSKRN
+668 KKLYELSKRN

-747 RMRRKSI
+747 RMRRKGI

-781 SPASRSCINIME
+781 SPASQNCINVME
-793 IRKIDNSVN
+793 IRKVDNSVN

-819 QKLHIFFSLL
+819 QRLHIFFSLL
-829 IPDMNH
+829 IPNMNH

-857 NESLIDPEHPDQ
+857 NESLIDPDHPDQ
-869 YKEMPILEDVYDI
+869 YKEMPILEDVYNI
-882 LMESRDTK
+882 LMESPDTK

-909 QTNVDL
+909 KTNVDL

-1033 QRVKHILHLSETE
+1033 QRVKNILHLSETE

-1067 TVEFKASALEKELI
+1067 TVEFKASTLEKELI
-1081 TTDRQELLEILA
+1081 TTDRQELLEIIE
-1093 RQKHREG
+1093 RQKHKEAKAG

>member
-1 MSSPEEQQVALI
+1 MNNPEEQQIALI
-13 PSNFMERGTFM
+13 PRNFIERGTFM

-36 AVLAGGIGIPV
+36 AILAIGIAIPV
-47 VHLPLSLTT
+47 VHLPLSLTI

-87 ALRFVKNR
+87 AVRFLFNR
-95 RIIYRSDVMP
+95 RILYRLDTKP
-105 DYRKRRQHA
+105 ELKGKQRKNPRQKEPKTKK
-114 RNREPKSQKQKTN
+114 NREKKKKLSPQPMETA
-127 KGNTKQSIDKQKYHD
+127 THD
-142 KDVSEENTVQD
+142 KEVTYNMPSSSEEGITPD
-153 SRSDFGEV
+153 SKVAPTPAS
-161 QEVGHSS
+161 
-168 RKARKKEAARKKI
+168 KKK
-181 EKKRERRIYD
+181 ERRIYD
-191 TSTSNGIKKQAK
+191 ISTKRGIKKQAR
-203 EDIRVLKI
+203 EDIRIL
-211 DRKLAK
+211 
-217 KAQVQALKEA
+217 
-227 KQEKATRERQRK
+227 
-239 EDKKEAVRTAK
+239 K
-250 FEKKDA
+250 FEKKQRKKEQAKA
-256 LRREKDAKREA
+256 LKVAKRE
-267 AYRKKH
+267 KKQRLKAEKQKH
-273 PDSPPSSPAKKKKRK
+273 KEKLHQDKLAQKEAKRLEKATKKDARSNKKQPDPSPSASSKKKKRK
-288 YQTLEDYLPIEKIA
+288 DMTLEDYLPIDKIA
-302 NGIVYTT
+302 NGIIYTT

-327 SAREQQSIIYSFI
+327 SAREQQGIIYSFI

-362 RHLEQSAKELER
+362 KHLEQAALELSLETN
-374 ESDPR
+374 PH

-384 RDYIQ
+384 KDYIQ
-389 FVRHLSSREAVSRR
+389 FVKKLSSREAVSRR

-435 KTFLYQCGND
+435 KTFLYQCGNQ
-445 VVTHEN
+445 VVTHDN

-465 RTLCTDK
+465 RTLCTEK
-472 PLPERI
+472 PLQDRI
-478 TEVLGQRMAE
+478 ADVLARYMKE
-488 GKDVDTIHSNAFTAP
+488 GRQEELDHIRINEFIAP
-503 ESLNLT
+503 ESVDFR

-515 INGLYHTY
+515 INGIYHAY
-523 LMVPSDGY
+523 LLVPSDGY
-531 KNKVTPGW
+531 KQKVAPGW

-582 SDTNSDFDDLD
+582 SDTNADFDDLD

-606 ANNEDFYYLN
+606 ANNEDFYYIN
-616 LLITITASDL
+616 LLITITASNL

-645 DLRSC
+645 DLHSC
-650 YFLQEQGFR
+650 YFLQEQGFL
-659 SSLPLASLD
+659 SSLPLANLD
-668 KKLYVLSKRN
+668 KKLYELSKRN

-747 RMRRKSI
+747 RMRRKGI

-781 SPASRSCINIME
+781 SPASQNCINVME
-793 IRKIDNSVN
+793 IRKVDNSVN

-819 QKLHIFFSLL
+819 QRLHIFFSLL

-835 EEKQLLDEA
+835 EEKQLLDET

-857 NESLIDPEHPDQ
+857 NESLIDPDHPDQ
-869 YKEMPILEDVYDI
+869 YKEMPILEDVYNI
-882 LMESRDTK
+882 LMESPDTK

-909 QTNVDL
+909 KTNVDL

-1033 QRVKHILHLSETE
+1033 QRVKNILHLSETE

-1067 TVEFKASALEKELI
+1067 TVEFKASTLEKELI
-1081 TTDRQELLEILA
+1081 TTDRQELLEIIE
-1093 RQKHREG
+1093 RQKHKEAKAG

>member
-1 MSSPEEQQVALI
+1 
-13 PSNFMERGTFM
+13 ME
-24 GGMFKIR
+24 K
-31 NAIEG
+31 
-36 AVLAGGIGIPV
+36 
-47 VHLPLSLTT
+47 
-56 RIIILCMT
+56 
-64 SLPAAMVALIGIGGE
+64 AA
-79 SLTAFLMN
+79 
-87 ALRFVKNR
+87 
-95 RIIYRSDVMP
+95 
-105 DYRKRRQHA
+105 
-114 RNREPKSQKQKTN
+114 
-127 KGNTKQSIDKQKYHD
+127 
-142 KDVSEENTVQD
+142 
-153 SRSDFGEV
+153 
-161 QEVGHSS
+161 
-168 RKARKKEAARKKI
+168 KKEAR
-181 EKKRERRIYD
+181 
-191 TSTSNGIKKQAK
+191 SNKKQ
-203 EDIRVLKI
+203 
-211 DRKLAK
+211 
-217 KAQVQALKEA
+217 
-227 KQEKATRERQRK
+227 
-239 EDKKEAVRTAK
+239 
-250 FEKKDA
+250 
-256 LRREKDAKREA
+256 
-267 AYRKKH
+267 
-273 PDSPPSSPAKKKKRK
+273 PDPSPSVSSKKKKRK
-288 YQTLEDYLPIEKIA
+288 DMTLEDYLPIDKIA
-302 NGIVYTT
+302 NGIIYTT

-327 SAREQQSIIYSFI
+327 SAREQQGIIYSFI

-362 RHLEQSAKELER
+362 KHLEQAALELSR
-374 ESDPR
+374 ETNPH

-384 RDYIQ
+384 KDYIQ
-389 FVRHLSSREAVSRR
+389 FVKKLSSREAVSRR

-435 KTFLYQCGND
+435 KTFLYQCGNQ
-445 VVTHEN
+445 VVTHDN

-465 RTLCTDK
+465 RTLCTEK
-472 PLPERI
+472 PLQDRI
-478 TEVLGQRMAE
+478 ADVLARYMKE
-488 GKDVDTIHSNAFTAP
+488 GRQEELDHIRINEFIAP
-503 ESLNLT
+503 ESVDFR

-515 INGLYHTY
+515 INGIYHAY
-523 LMVPSDGY
+523 LLVPSDGY
-531 KNKVTPGW
+531 KQKVAPGW

-582 SDTNSDFDDLD
+582 SDTNADFDDLD

-606 ANNEDFYYLN
+606 ANNEDFYYIN

-645 DLRSC
+645 DLHSC
-650 YFLQEQGFR
+650 YFLQEQGFL
-659 SSLPLASLD
+659 SSLPLANLD
-668 KKLYVLSKRN
+668 KKLYELSKRN

-747 RMRRKSI
+747 RMRRKGI

-781 SPASRSCINIME
+781 SPASQNCINVME
-793 IRKIDNSVN
+793 IRKVDNSVN

-819 QKLHIFFSLL
+819 QRLHIFFSLL

-857 NESLIDPEHPDQ
+857 NESLIDPDHPDQ
-869 YKEMPILEDVYDI
+869 YKEMPILEDVYNI
-882 LMESRDTK
+882 LMESPDTK

-909 QTNVDL
+909 KTNVDL

-1033 QRVKHILHLSETE
+1033 QRVKNILHLSETE

-1067 TVEFKASALEKELI
+1067 TVEFKASTLEKELI
-1081 TTDRQELLEILA
+1081 TTDRQELLEIIE
-1093 RQKHREG
+1093 RQKHKEAKAG

>member
-1 MSSPEEQQVALI
+1 MNDSEKQTIVFI
-13 PSNFMERGTFM
+13 PRNFIEKGTFM

-36 AVLAGGIGIPV
+36 GILAILITIPV
-47 VHLPLSLTT
+47 VQLPLSLTI

-64 SLPAAMVALIGIGGE
+64 ALPAAMISLIGIGGE
-79 SLTAFLMN
+79 SISAFLMN
-87 ALRFVKNR
+87 ALRFLKNR
-95 RIIYRSDVMP
+95 RVIYRIDVNP
-105 DYRKRRQHA
+105 DPKNKHRIKKP
-114 RNREPKSQKQKTN
+114 RNKEPKAKKRKPLKKSSSSSIAESEQ
-127 KGNTKQSIDKQKYHD
+127 TKQENDC
-142 KDVSEENTVQD
+142 VSEEFPSHNTALT
-153 SRSDFGEV
+153 
-161 QEVGHSS
+161 
-168 RKARKKEAARKKI
+168 KKKE
-181 EKKRERRIYD
+181 RRQFD
-191 TSTSNGIKKQAK
+191 TSTKHGIRKQAREDIRILRYENRQLKQAQKQAK
-203 EDIRVLKI
+203 RAVRMELKL
-211 DRKLAK
+211 RKQEEKRRLQEENRQKKMEIKAAK
-217 KAQVQALKEA
+217 QASKAQ
-227 KQEKATRERQRK
+227 
-239 EDKKEAVRTAK
+239 KKG
-250 FEKKDA
+250 
-256 LRREKDAKREA
+256 
-267 AYRKKH
+267 H
-273 PDSPPSSPAKKKKRK
+273 PDSDMETAPASTKAKKKKRRDM
-288 YQTLEDYLPIEKIA
+288 TLEDYLPIEKIA
-302 NGIVYTT
+302 NGVIYTT

-327 SAREQQSIIYSFI
+327 SAREQQSIIFSFI

-362 RHLEQSAKELER
+362 KHLNQARLELER
-374 ESDPR
+374 ETDPN
-379 CRELQ
+379 CRQLQ
-384 RDYIQ
+384 KDYIQ
-389 FVRHLSSREAVSRR
+389 FVRRLSSREAVSRR

-413 NVNRKVEEKE
+413 NVNRKVEESE

-435 KTFLYQCGND
+435 KTFLYQCGNE
-445 VVTHEN
+445 VVSHDN

-465 RTLCTDK
+465 RTK
-472 PLPERI
+472 S
-478 TEVLGQRMAE
+478 TEVPLSKRINQVLARYEESGREAE
-488 GKDVDTIHSNAFTAP
+488 MDAIHINEFIAP
-503 ESLNLT
+503 ESVDFK
-509 HSNYVR
+509 HSNYVL
-515 INGLYHTY
+515 INGVYQAY
-523 LMVPSDGY
+523 LLVPSDGY
-531 KNKVTPGW
+531 KPKVAPGW

-545 AGEGIDIDFYL
+545 AGEGIDVDFYL

-582 SDTNSDFDDLD
+582 SDTNADFDDLD
-593 SAIRSGYFLKAGL
+593 SAIRSGYFLKQGL
-606 ANNEDFYYLN
+606 SNNEDFYYMN
-616 LLITITASDL
+616 LLITITANNQ

-650 YFLQEQGFR
+650 YFLQEQGFL
-659 SSLPLASLD
+659 SSLPLVSLD
-668 KKLYVLSKRN
+668 KKLYELSKRN
-678 VLTTG
+678 TLTTG
-683 AASCYPFTSY
+683 AASCYPFVSY

-722 YKNSNICILGCS
+722 YKNSNISILGTS

-747 RMRRKSI
+747 RMRRKGI

-764 HEFYRACKNVG
+764 HEFYRAARNVG
-775 GEFIQI
+775 GTFIQI
-781 SPASRSCINIME
+781 SPASKNCINVMA
-793 IRKIDNSVN
+793 IRKVDNSVN

-811 ASALASKI
+811 ASALAGKI
-819 QKLHIFFSLL
+819 QRLHVFFSLL
-829 IPDMNH
+829 IPDMSH

-844 LIKTYARKGITHK
+844 LIKTYAKKGITHK
-857 NESLIDPEHPDQ
+857 NESLIDPKHPDR
-869 YKEMPILEDVYDI
+869 YKEMPILGDVYNV
-882 LMESRDTK
+882 LMESEDTK

-915 TNKYTVLDISELT
+915 SNKYTVLDISELT

-941 LDYVWDKAK
+941 LDFVWDKAK

-1033 QRVKHILHLSETE
+1033 QRVKNILHLSETE

-1067 TVEFKASALEKELI
+1067 TVEFKASNLEKELI
-1081 TTDRQELLEILA
+1081 TTDRQELLEILK
-1093 RQKHREG
+1093 RQNEKAG

>member
-1 MSSPEEQQVALI
+1 MNNPEEQQIALI
-13 PSNFMERGTFM
+13 PRNFIERGTFM

-36 AVLAGGIGIPV
+36 AILAIGIAIPV
-47 VHLPLSLTT
+47 VHLPLSLTI

-87 ALRFVKNR
+87 AVRFLFNR
-95 RIIYRSDVMP
+95 RILYRLDTKP
-105 DYRKRRQHA
+105 EPKGKQRKNPRQKEPKTKK
-114 RNREPKSQKQKTN
+114 NREKKEKPSPQPMETA
-127 KGNTKQSIDKQKYHD
+127 THD
-142 KDVSEENTVQD
+142 EEVPCNMPSSSEEEIPPD
-153 SRSDFGEV
+153 SKVSPTPA
-161 QEVGHSS
+161 S
-168 RKARKKEAARKKI
+168 KKKERRLYDI
-181 EKKRERRIYD
+181 STKR
-191 TSTSNGIKKQAK
+191 GIKKQAR
-203 EDIRVLKI
+203 EDIRIL
-211 DRKLAK
+211 
-217 KAQVQALKEA
+217 
-227 KQEKATRERQRK
+227 
-239 EDKKEAVRTAK
+239 K
-250 FEKKDA
+250 FEKKQRKKEQAKA
-256 LRREKDAKREA
+256 LKVAKREKKQRLKTEKQRHKEKLHQDKLAQKEAKRLEKA
-267 AYRKKH
+267 AKKEARSNKKQ
-273 PDSPPSSPAKKKKRK
+273 PDPSPSVSSKKKKRK
-288 YQTLEDYLPIEKIA
+288 DMTLEDYLPIDKIA
-302 NGIVYTT
+302 NGIIYTT

-327 SAREQQSIIYSFI
+327 SAREQKGIIYSFI

-362 RHLEQSAKELER
+362 KHLEQAALELSLETN
-374 ESDPR
+374 PH

-384 RDYIQ
+384 KDYIQ
-389 FVRHLSSREAVSRR
+389 FVKKLSSREAVSRR

-423 ILAALETAAQTA
+423 ILAALETASQTA
-435 KTFLYQCGND
+435 KTFLYQCGNQ
-445 VVTHEN
+445 VVTHDN

-465 RTLCTDK
+465 RTLCTEK
-472 PLPERI
+472 PLQDRI
-478 TEVLGQRMAE
+478 ADVLARYMKE
-488 GKDVDTIHSNAFTAP
+488 GRQEELDHIRINEFIAP
-503 ESLNLT
+503 ESVDFR

-515 INGLYHTY
+515 INGIYHAY
-523 LMVPSDGY
+523 LLVPSDGY
-531 KNKVTPGW
+531 KQKVAPGW

-582 SDTNSDFDDLD
+582 SDTNADFDDLD

-606 ANNEDFYYLN
+606 ANNEDFYYIN

-645 DLRSC
+645 DLHSC
-650 YFLQEQGFR
+650 YFLQEQGFL
-659 SSLPLASLD
+659 SSLPLANLD
-668 KKLYVLSKRN
+668 KKLYELSKRN

-747 RMRRKSI
+747 RMRRKGI

-781 SPASRSCINIME
+781 SPASQNCINVME
-793 IRKIDNSVN
+793 IRKVDNSVN

-819 QKLHIFFSLL
+819 QRLHIFFSLL
-829 IPDMNH
+829 IPNMNH

-857 NESLIDPEHPDQ
+857 NESLIDPDHPDQ
-869 YKEMPILEDVYDI
+869 YKEMPILEDVYNI
-882 LMESRDTK
+882 LMESPDTK

-909 QTNVDL
+909 KTNVDL

-1033 QRVKHILHLSETE
+1033 QRVKNILHLSETE

-1067 TVEFKASALEKELI
+1067 TVEFKASTLEKELI
-1081 TTDRQELLEILA
+1081 TTDRQELLEIIE
-1093 RQKHREG
+1093 RQKHKEAKAG

>member
-1 MSSPEEQQVALI
+1 MNNPEEQQISLI
-13 PSNFMERGTFM
+13 PRNFIERGTFM

-36 AVLAGGIGIPV
+36 AILAIGIAIPV
-47 VHLPLSLTT
+47 VHLPLSLTI

-87 ALRFVKNR
+87 AVRFLFNR
-95 RIIYRSDVMP
+95 RILYRLDTKP
-105 DYRKRRQHA
+105 EPKGKQRKNPRQKEPKTKK
-114 RNREPKSQKQKTN
+114 NREKKEKLSPQPMETA
-127 KGNTKQSIDKQKYHD
+127 THD
-142 KDVSEENTVQD
+142 EEVPCNMPSSSEEEILPD
-153 SRSDFGEV
+153 SKVASTPA
-161 QEVGHSS
+161 S
-168 RKARKKEAARKKI
+168 KKKERRLYDI
-181 EKKRERRIYD
+181 STKR
-191 TSTSNGIKKQAK
+191 GIKKQAR
-203 EDIRVLKI
+203 EDIRIL
-211 DRKLAK
+211 
-217 KAQVQALKEA
+217 
-227 KQEKATRERQRK
+227 
-239 EDKKEAVRTAK
+239 K
-250 FEKKDA
+250 FEKKQRKKEQAKA
-256 LRREKDAKREA
+256 LKVAKREKKQRLKTEKQRHKEKLHQDKLAQKEAKRLEKA
-267 AYRKKH
+267 AKKEARSNKKQ
-273 PDSPPSSPAKKKKRK
+273 PNPSPSVSSKKKKRK
-288 YQTLEDYLPIEKIA
+288 DMTLEDYLPIDKIA
-302 NGIVYTT
+302 NGIIYTT

-327 SAREQQSIIYSFI
+327 SAREQQGIIYSFI

-362 RHLEQSAKELER
+362 KHLEQAALELSLETN
-374 ESDPR
+374 PH

-384 RDYIQ
+384 KDYIQ
-389 FVRHLSSREAVSRR
+389 FVKKLSSREAVSRR

-435 KTFLYQCGND
+435 KTFLYQCGNQ
-445 VVTHEN
+445 VVTHDN

-465 RTLCTDK
+465 RTLCTEK
-472 PLPERI
+472 PLQDRI
-478 TEVLGQRMAE
+478 ADVLARYMKE
-488 GKDVDTIHSNAFTAP
+488 GRQEELDHIRINEFIAP
-503 ESLNLT
+503 ESVDFR

-515 INGLYHTY
+515 INGIYHAY
-523 LMVPSDGY
+523 LLVPSDGY
-531 KNKVTPGW
+531 KQKVAPGW

-582 SDTNSDFDDLD
+582 SDTNADFDDLD

-606 ANNEDFYYLN
+606 ANNEDFYYIN
-616 LLITITASDL
+616 LLITITASNL

-645 DLRSC
+645 DLHSC
-650 YFLQEQGFR
+650 YFLQEQGFL
-659 SSLPLASLD
+659 SSLPLANLD
-668 KKLYVLSKRN
+668 KKLYELSKRN

-747 RMRRKSI
+747 RMRRKGI

-781 SPASRSCINIME
+781 SPASQNCINVME
-793 IRKIDNSVN
+793 IRKVDNSVN

-819 QKLHIFFSLL
+819 QRLHIFFSLL

-857 NESLIDPEHPDQ
+857 NESLIDPVHPNQ
-869 YKEMPILEDVYDI
+869 YKEMPILEDVYNI
-882 LMESRDTK
+882 LMESPDTK

-909 QTNVDL
+909 KTNVDL

-1033 QRVKHILHLSETE
+1033 QRVKNILHLSETE

-1067 TVEFKASALEKELI
+1067 TVEFKASTLEKELI
-1081 TTDRQELLEILA
+1081 TTDRQELLEIIE
-1093 RQKHREG
+1093 RQKHKEAKAG

>member
-1 MSSPEEQQVALI
+1 MNNPEEQQITLI
-13 PSNFMERGTFM
+13 PRNFIERGTFM

-36 AVLAGGIGIPV
+36 AILAIGIAIPV
-47 VHLPLSLTT
+47 VHLPLSLTI

-87 ALRFVKNR
+87 AVRFLFNR
-95 RIIYRSDVMP
+95 RILYRLDTKP
-105 DYRKRRQHA
+105 EPKGKQRKNPRQKEPKTKK
-114 RNREPKSQKQKTN
+114 NREKKEKPSPQPMETA
-127 KGNTKQSIDKQKYHD
+127 THD
-142 KDVSEENTVQD
+142 EEVPYNMPSSSEEEILPESKVSPTPA
-153 SRSDFGEV
+153 S
-161 QEVGHSS
+161 
-168 RKARKKEAARKKI
+168 KKKERRLYDI
-181 EKKRERRIYD
+181 STKR
-191 TSTSNGIKKQAK
+191 GIKKQAR
-203 EDIRVLKI
+203 EDIRILKLEKKQ
-211 DRKLAK
+211 RKKEQAKALKVAKREKKQRLKTEKQRHKEKLHQNKLA
-217 KAQVQALKEA
+217 QKEA
-227 KQEKATRERQRK
+227 RRLEKAA
-239 EDKKEAVRTAK
+239 KKEARSN
-250 FEKKDA
+250 KKQ
-256 LRREKDAKREA
+256 
-267 AYRKKH
+267 
-273 PDSPPSSPAKKKKRK
+273 PDPSPSVPSKKKKRK
-288 YQTLEDYLPIEKIA
+288 DITLEDYLPIDKIS
-302 NGIVYTT
+302 NGIIYTT

-327 SAREQQSIIYSFI
+327 SAREQQGIIYSFI

-362 RHLEQSAKELER
+362 KHLEQAALELSR
-374 ESDPR
+374 ETNPH

-384 RDYIQ
+384 KDYIQ
-389 FVRHLSSREAVSRR
+389 FVKKLSSREAVSRR

-423 ILAALETAAQTA
+423 ILAALETASQTA
-435 KTFLYQCGND
+435 KTFLYQCGNQ
-445 VVTHEN
+445 VVTHDN

-465 RTLCTDK
+465 RTLCTEK
-472 PLPERI
+472 PLQDRI
-478 TEVLGQRMAE
+478 ADVLARYMKE
-488 GKDVDTIHSNAFTAP
+488 GRQEELDHIRINEFIAP
-503 ESLNLT
+503 ESVDFR

-515 INGLYHTY
+515 INGIYHAY
-523 LMVPSDGY
+523 LLVPSDGY
-531 KNKVTPGW
+531 KQKVAPGW

-582 SDTNSDFDDLD
+582 SDTNADFDDLD

-606 ANNEDFYYLN
+606 ANNEDFYYIN

-645 DLRSC
+645 DLHSC
-650 YFLQEQGFR
+650 YFLQEQGFL
-659 SSLPLASLD
+659 SSLPLANLD
-668 KKLYVLSKRN
+668 KKLYELSKRN

-693 SICDDNG
+693 SICDNNG

-747 RMRRKSI
+747 RMRRKGI

-781 SPASRSCINIME
+781 SPASQNCINVME
-793 IRKIDNSVN
+793 IRKVDNSVN

-819 QKLHIFFSLL
+819 QRLHIFFSLL

-857 NESLIDPEHPDQ
+857 NESLLDTDHPDQ
-869 YKEMPILEDVYDI
+869 YKEMPILEDVYNI
-882 LMESRDTK
+882 LMESPDTK

-909 QTNVDL
+909 KTNVDL

-1033 QRVKHILHLSETE
+1033 QRVKNILHLSETE

-1067 TVEFKASALEKELI
+1067 TVEFKASTLEKELI
-1081 TTDRQELLEILA
+1081 TTDRQELLEIIE
-1093 RQKHREG
+1093 RQKHKEAKAG

>member
-1 MSSPEEQQVALI
+1 MNDSEKQTIVFI
-13 PSNFMERGTFM
+13 PRNFIEKGTFM

-36 AVLAGGIGIPV
+36 GILAVLIAVPV
-47 VHLPLSLTT
+47 IQLPLSLTV

-64 SLPAAMVALIGIGGE
+64 ALPAAMISLIGIGGE
-79 SLTAFLMN
+79 SISAFLMN
-87 ALRFVKNR
+87 ALRFLKNR
-95 RIIYRSDVMP
+95 RVIYRIDVNPDPKNKHRIKKPRNKEPKAKKHKHPKKKSASSMTASKQVANCEDSVSDEIP
-105 DYRKRRQHA
+105 SHNAAISKKKERRQ
-114 RNREPKSQKQKTN
+114 
-127 KGNTKQSIDKQKYHD
+127 
-142 KDVSEENTVQD
+142 
-153 SRSDFGEV
+153 F
-161 QEVGHSS
+161 
-168 RKARKKEAARKKI
+168 
-181 EKKRERRIYD
+181 D
-191 TSTSNGIKKQAK
+191 TSTKRGIRKQAREDIRILKYENRQLKKAQKQAK
-203 EDIRVLKI
+203 R
-211 DRKLAK
+211 
-217 KAQVQALKEA
+217 
-227 KQEKATRERQRK
+227 
-239 EDKKEAVRTAK
+239 AVRTELK
-250 FEKKDA
+250 RQKQEEK
-256 LRREKDAKREA
+256 RRDM
-267 AYRKKH
+267 
-273 PDSPPSSPAKKKKRK
+273 
-288 YQTLEDYLPIEKIA
+288 TLEDYLPIEKIA
-302 NGIVYTT
+302 NGVIYTT

-327 SAREQQSIIYSFI
+327 STREQQSIIFSFI

-362 RHLEQSAKELER
+362 KHLNQAQLELER
-374 ESDPR
+374 ETDPN
-379 CRELQ
+379 CRQLQ
-384 RDYIQ
+384 KDYIQ
-389 FVRHLSSREAVSRR
+389 FVRRLSSREAVSRR

-413 NVNRKVEEKE
+413 NVNRKVEETE

-435 KTFLYQCGND
+435 KTFLYQCGNE
-445 VVTHEN
+445 VVSHDN

-465 RTLCTDK
+465 RTKSTEV
-472 PLPERI
+472 PLPKRI
-478 TEVLGQRMAE
+478 NQVLTRYEETGREAE
-488 GKDVDTIHSNAFTAP
+488 MDAIHINEFIAP
-503 ESLNLT
+503 ESVDFK
-509 HSNYVR
+509 HSNYVL
-515 INGLYHTY
+515 INGVYHAY
-523 LMVPSDGY
+523 LLVPSDGY
-531 KNKVTPGW
+531 KPKVAPGW

-545 AGEGIDIDFYL
+545 AGEGIDVDFYL

-582 SDTNSDFDDLD
+582 SDTNADFDDLD
-593 SAIRSGYFLKAGL
+593 SAIRSGYFLKQGL
-606 ANNEDFYYLN
+606 SNNEDFYYMN
-616 LLITITASDL
+616 LLITITANNL

-650 YFLQEQGFR
+650 YFLQEQGFL
-659 SSLPLASLD
+659 SSLPLVSLD
-668 KKLYVLSKRN
+668 KKLYELSKRN
-678 VLTTG
+678 TLTTG
-683 AASCYPFTSY
+683 AASCYPFVSY

-722 YKNSNICILGCS
+722 YKNSNISILGTS

-747 RMRRKSI
+747 RMRRKGI

-764 HEFYRACKNVG
+764 HEFYRAARNVG
-775 GEFIQI
+775 GTFIQI
-781 SPASRSCINIME
+781 SPASKNCINVME
-793 IRKIDNSVN
+793 IRKVDNSVN

-811 ASALASKI
+811 ASALAGKI
-819 QKLHIFFSLL
+819 QRLHVFFSLL
-829 IPDMNH
+829 IPDMSH

-857 NESLIDPEHPDQ
+857 NESLIDPKHPDQ
-869 YKEMPILEDVYDI
+869 YKEMPILGDVYNV
-882 LMESRDTK
+882 LMESEDTK

-909 QTNVDL
+909 QTNVNL
-915 TNKYTVLDISELT
+915 SNKYTVLDISELT

-941 LDYVWDKAK
+941 LDFVWDKAK

-1033 QRVKHILHLSETE
+1033 QRVKNILHLSETE

-1067 TVEFKASALEKELI
+1067 TVEFKASNLEKELI
-1081 TTDRQELLEILA
+1081 TTDRQELLEILK
-1093 RQKHREG
+1093 RQNEKAG

>member
-1 MSSPEEQQVALI
+1 MNNPEEQQIALI
-13 PSNFMERGTFM
+13 PRNFIERGTFM

-36 AVLAGGIGIPV
+36 AILAIGIAIPV
-47 VHLPLSLTT
+47 VHLPLSLTI

-87 ALRFVKNR
+87 AVRFLFNR
-95 RIIYRSDVMP
+95 RILYRLDTKP
-105 DYRKRRQHA
+105 EPKGKQRKNPRQKEPKTKK
-114 RNREPKSQKQKTN
+114 NREKKEKPSPQPMEIAT
-127 KGNTKQSIDKQKYHD
+127 HD
-142 KDVSEENTVQD
+142 EEVPCNMPSSSEEEILPD
-153 SRSDFGEV
+153 SKVSPTPA
-161 QEVGHSS
+161 S
-168 RKARKKEAARKKI
+168 KKKERRLYDI
-181 EKKRERRIYD
+181 STKR
-191 TSTSNGIKKQAK
+191 GIKKQAR
-203 EDIRVLKI
+203 EDIRIL
-211 DRKLAK
+211 
-217 KAQVQALKEA
+217 
-227 KQEKATRERQRK
+227 
-239 EDKKEAVRTAK
+239 K
-250 FEKKDA
+250 FEKKQRKKEQAKA
-256 LRREKDAKREA
+256 LKVAKREKKQRLKTEKQRHKEKLHQDKLAQKEAKRLEKA
-267 AYRKKH
+267 AKKEAH
-273 PDSPPSSPAKKKKRK
+273 SNKKQPDPSPSVSSKKKKRK
-288 YQTLEDYLPIEKIA
+288 DMTLEDYLPIDKIA
-302 NGIVYTT
+302 NGIIYTT

-327 SAREQQSIIYSFI
+327 SAREQQGIIYSFI

-362 RHLEQSAKELER
+362 KHLEQAALELSR
-374 ESDPR
+374 ETNPH

-384 RDYIQ
+384 KDYIQ
-389 FVRHLSSREAVSRR
+389 FVKKLSSREAVSRR

-435 KTFLYQCGND
+435 KTFLYQCGNQ
-445 VVTHEN
+445 VVTHDN

-465 RTLCTDK
+465 RTLCTEK
-472 PLPERI
+472 PLQDRI
-478 TEVLGQRMAE
+478 ADVLARYMKE
-488 GKDVDTIHSNAFTAP
+488 GRQEELVHIRINEFIAP
-503 ESLNLT
+503 ESVDFR

-515 INGLYHTY
+515 INGIYHAY
-523 LMVPSDGY
+523 LLVPSDGY
-531 KNKVTPGW
+531 KQKVAPGW

-582 SDTNSDFDDLD
+582 SDTNADFDDLD

-606 ANNEDFYYLN
+606 ANNEDFYYIN

-645 DLRSC
+645 DLHSC
-650 YFLQEQGFR
+650 YFLQEQGFL
-659 SSLPLASLD
+659 SSLPLANLD
-668 KKLYVLSKRN
+668 KKLYELSKRN

-747 RMRRKSI
+747 RMRRKGI

-781 SPASRSCINIME
+781 SPASQNCINVME
-793 IRKIDNSVN
+793 IRKVDNSVN

-819 QKLHIFFSLL
+819 QRLHIFFSLL

-857 NESLIDPEHPDQ
+857 NESLLDTDHPDQ
-869 YKEMPILEDVYDI
+869 YKEMPILEDVYNI
-882 LMESRDTK
+882 LMESPDTK

-909 QTNVDL
+909 KTNVDL

-1033 QRVKHILHLSETE
+1033 QRVKNILHLSETE

-1067 TVEFKASALEKELI
+1067 TVEFKASTLEKELI
-1081 TTDRQELLEILA
+1081 TTDRQELLEIIE
-1093 RQKHREG
+1093 RQKHKEAKAG

>member
-1 MSSPEEQQVALI
+1 MNNPEEQQIALI
-13 PSNFMERGTFM
+13 PRNFIERGTFM

-36 AVLAGGIGIPV
+36 AILAIGIAIPV
-47 VHLPLSLTT
+47 VHLPLSLTI

-87 ALRFVKNR
+87 AVRFLFNR
-95 RIIYRSDVMP
+95 RILYRLDTKP
-105 DYRKRRQHA
+105 EPKGKQRKNPRQKEPKTKK
-114 RNREPKSQKQKTN
+114 NREKKEKPSPQPMEIAT
-127 KGNTKQSIDKQKYHD
+127 HD
-142 KDVSEENTVQD
+142 EEVPCNMPSSSEEEILPD
-153 SRSDFGEV
+153 SKVSPTPA
-161 QEVGHSS
+161 S
-168 RKARKKEAARKKI
+168 KKKERRLYDI
-181 EKKRERRIYD
+181 STKR
-191 TSTSNGIKKQAK
+191 GIKKQAR
-203 EDIRVLKI
+203 EDIRILKLEKKQRKKEQAKALKVVKREKKQRLKTEKQRHKEKLHQ
-211 DRKLAK
+211 DKLA
-217 KAQVQALKEA
+217 QKEA
-227 KQEKATRERQRK
+227 RRLEKAA
-239 EDKKEAVRTAK
+239 KKEARSN
-250 FEKKDA
+250 KKQ
-256 LRREKDAKREA
+256 
-267 AYRKKH
+267 
-273 PDSPPSSPAKKKKRK
+273 PDPSPSVSSKKKKRK
-288 YQTLEDYLPIEKIA
+288 DMTLEDYLPIDKIA
-302 NGIVYTT
+302 NGIIYTT

-327 SAREQQSIIYSFI
+327 SAREQQGIIYSFI

-362 RHLEQSAKELER
+362 KHLEQAALELSR
-374 ESDPR
+374 ETNPH

-384 RDYIQ
+384 KDYIQ
-389 FVRHLSSREAVSRR
+389 FVKKLSSREAVSRR

-423 ILAALETAAQTA
+423 ILAALETASQTA
-435 KTFLYQCGND
+435 KTFLYQCGNQ
-445 VVTHEN
+445 VVTHDN

-465 RTLCTDK
+465 RTLCTEK
-472 PLPERI
+472 PLQDRI
-478 TEVLGQRMAE
+478 ADVLARYMKE
-488 GKDVDTIHSNAFTAP
+488 GRQEELDHIRINEFIAP
-503 ESLNLT
+503 ESVDFR

-515 INGLYHTY
+515 INGIYHAY
-523 LMVPSDGY
+523 LLVPSDGY
-531 KNKVTPGW
+531 KQKVAPGW

-582 SDTNSDFDDLD
+582 SDTNADFDDLD

-606 ANNEDFYYLN
+606 ANNEDFYYIN

-645 DLRSC
+645 DLHSC
-650 YFLQEQGFR
+650 YFLQEQGFL
-659 SSLPLASLD
+659 SSLPLANLD
-668 KKLYVLSKRN
+668 KKLYELSKRN

-747 RMRRKSI
+747 RMRRKAI

-781 SPASRSCINIME
+781 SPASQNCINVME
-793 IRKIDNSVN
+793 IRKVDNSVN

-819 QKLHIFFSLL
+819 QRLHIFFSLL

-857 NESLIDPEHPDQ
+857 NESLIDPDHPDQ
-869 YKEMPILEDVYDI
+869 YKEMPILEDVYNI
-882 LMESRDTK
+882 LMESPDTK

-909 QTNVDL
+909 KTNVDL

-1033 QRVKHILHLSETE
+1033 QRVKNILHLSETE

-1067 TVEFKASALEKELI
+1067 TVEFKASTLEKELI
-1081 TTDRQELLEILA
+1081 TTDRQELLEIIE
-1093 RQKHREG
+1093 RQKHKEAKAG

>member
-1 MSSPEEQQVALI
+1 MNNPEEQQIALI
-13 PSNFMERGTFM
+13 PRNFIERGTFM

-36 AVLAGGIGIPV
+36 AILAIGIAIPV
-47 VHLPLSLTT
+47 VHLPLSLTI

-87 ALRFVKNR
+87 AVRFLFNR
-95 RIIYRSDVMP
+95 RILYRLDTKP
-105 DYRKRRQHA
+105 EPKGKQRKNPRQKEPKTKK
-114 RNREPKSQKQKTN
+114 NREKKEKPSPQPMETA
-127 KGNTKQSIDKQKYHD
+127 THD
-142 KDVSEENTVQD
+142 EEVPCNMPSSSEEEILPD
-153 SRSDFGEV
+153 SKVSPTPA
-161 QEVGHSS
+161 S
-168 RKARKKEAARKKI
+168 KKKERRLYDI
-181 EKKRERRIYD
+181 STKR
-191 TSTSNGIKKQAK
+191 GIKKQAR
-203 EDIRVLKI
+203 EDIRILKLEKKQRKKEQAKALKVAKREKKQRLKTEKQRHKEKLHQ
-211 DRKLAK
+211 DKLA
-217 KAQVQALKEA
+217 QKEA
-227 KQEKATRERQRK
+227 RRLEKAA
-239 EDKKEAVRTAK
+239 KKEARSN
-250 FEKKDA
+250 KKQ
-256 LRREKDAKREA
+256 
-267 AYRKKH
+267 
-273 PDSPPSSPAKKKKRK
+273 PDPSPSVSSKKKKRK
-288 YQTLEDYLPIEKIA
+288 DMTLEDYLPIDKIA
-302 NGIVYTT
+302 NGIIYTT

-327 SAREQQSIIYSFI
+327 SAREQQGIIYSFI

-362 RHLEQSAKELER
+362 KHLEQAALELSLETN
-374 ESDPR
+374 PH

-384 RDYIQ
+384 KDYIQ
-389 FVRHLSSREAVSRR
+389 FVKKLSSREAVSRR

-435 KTFLYQCGND
+435 KTFLYQCGNQ
-445 VVTHEN
+445 VVTHDN

-465 RTLCTDK
+465 RTLCTEK
-472 PLPERI
+472 PLQDRI
-478 TEVLGQRMAE
+478 ADVLARYMKE
-488 GKDVDTIHSNAFTAP
+488 GRQEELDHIRINEFIAP
-503 ESLNLT
+503 ESVDFR

-515 INGLYHTY
+515 INGIYHAY
-523 LMVPSDGY
+523 LLVPSDGY
-531 KNKVTPGW
+531 KQKVAPGW

-582 SDTNSDFDDLD
+582 SDTNADFDDLD

-606 ANNEDFYYLN
+606 ANNEDFYYIN

-645 DLRSC
+645 DLHSC
-650 YFLQEQGFR
+650 YFLQEQGFL
-659 SSLPLASLD
+659 SSLPLANLD
-668 KKLYVLSKRN
+668 KKLYELSKRN

-747 RMRRKSI
+747 RMRRKGI

-781 SPASRSCINIME
+781 SPASQNCINVME
-793 IRKIDNSVN
+793 IRKVDNSVN

-819 QKLHIFFSLL
+819 QRLHIFFSLL

-857 NESLIDPEHPDQ
+857 NESLIDPDHPDQ
-869 YKEMPILEDVYDI
+869 YKEMPILEDVYNI
-882 LMESRDTK
+882 LMESPDTK

-909 QTNVDL
+909 KTNVDL

-1033 QRVKHILHLSETE
+1033 QRVKNILHLSETE

-1067 TVEFKASALEKELI
+1067 TVEFKASTLEKELI
-1081 TTDRQELLEILA
+1081 TTDRQELLEIIE
-1093 RQKHREG
+1093 RQKHKEAKAG

>member
-1 MSSPEEQQVALI
+1 MNDSEKQTIVFI
-13 PSNFMERGTFM
+13 PRNFIEKGTFM

-36 AVLAGGIGIPV
+36 GILAVLIAVPV
-47 VHLPLSLTT
+47 IQLPLSLTV

-64 SLPAAMVALIGIGGE
+64 ALPAAMISLIGIGGE
-79 SLTAFLMN
+79 SISAFLMN
-87 ALRFVKNR
+87 ALRFLKNR
-95 RIIYRSDVMP
+95 RVIYRIDVNPEPKNRHRIKKPRNKEPKAKKHKHPKKKSASSMAASGQSDKYEDCVS
-105 DYRKRRQHA
+105 DEISSHDTALSKKKERRQFDTSTKRGIRKQA
-114 RNREPKSQKQKTN
+114 REDIRILKYENRQLKKAQKQAKRAVRTELKLQKQEEN
-127 KGNTKQSIDKQKYHD
+127 RRIREENRQKKAEIKATKQADK
-142 KDVSEENTVQD
+142 E
-153 SRSDFGEV
+153 
-161 QEVGHSS
+161 
-168 RKARKKEAARKKI
+168 RKKEHPASDMNAAP
-181 EKKRERRIYD
+181 
-191 TSTSNGIKKQAK
+191 A
-203 EDIRVLKI
+203 
-211 DRKLAK
+211 
-217 KAQVQALKEA
+217 
-227 KQEKATRERQRK
+227 
-239 EDKKEAVRTAK
+239 
-250 FEKKDA
+250 
-256 LRREKDAKREA
+256 
-267 AYRKKH
+267 
-273 PDSPPSSPAKKKKRK
+273 SSKPKKKKRRDM
-288 YQTLEDYLPIEKIA
+288 TLEDYLPIEKIA
-302 NGIVYTT
+302 NGVIYTT
-309 DHRYV
+309 DHRYI

-327 SAREQQSIIYSFI
+327 SAREQQSIIFSFI

-362 RHLEQSAKELER
+362 KHLNQAQLELER
-374 ESDPR
+374 ETDPN
-379 CRELQ
+379 CRQLQ
-384 RDYIQ
+384 KDYIQ
-389 FVRHLSSREAVSRR
+389 FVRRLSSREAVSRR

-413 NVNRKVEEKE
+413 NVNRKVEETE

-435 KTFLYQCGND
+435 KTFLYQCGNE
-445 VVTHEN
+445 VVSHDN

-465 RTLCTDK
+465 RTKSTEV
-472 PLPERI
+472 PLPKRI
-478 TEVLGQRMAE
+478 NQVLTRYEESGREAE
-488 GKDVDTIHSNAFTAP
+488 MDTIHINEFIAP
-503 ESLNLT
+503 ESVDFK
-509 HSNYVR
+509 HSNYVL
-515 INGLYHTY
+515 INGVYHAY
-523 LMVPSDGY
+523 LLVPSDGY
-531 KNKVTPGW
+531 KPKVAPGW

-545 AGEGIDIDFYL
+545 AGEGIDVDFYL

-582 SDTNSDFDDLD
+582 SDTNADFDDLD
-593 SAIRSGYFLKAGL
+593 SAIRSGYFLKQGL
-606 ANNEDFYYLN
+606 SNNEDFYYMN
-616 LLITITASDL
+616 LLITITANNL

-650 YFLQEQGFR
+650 YFLQEQGFL
-659 SSLPLASLD
+659 SSLPLVSLD
-668 KKLYVLSKRN
+668 KKLYELSKRN
-678 VLTTG
+678 TLTTG
-683 AASCYPFTSY
+683 AASCYPFVSY

-722 YKNSNICILGCS
+722 YKNSNISILGTS

-747 RMRRKSI
+747 RMRRKGI

-764 HEFYRACKNVG
+764 HEFYRAARNVG
-775 GEFIQI
+775 GTFIQI
-781 SPASRSCINIME
+781 SPASKNCINVME
-793 IRKIDNSVN
+793 IRKVDNSVN

-811 ASALASKI
+811 ASALAGKI
-819 QKLHIFFSLL
+819 QRLHVFFSLL
-829 IPDMNH
+829 IPDMSH

-857 NESLIDPEHPDQ
+857 NESLIDPKHPDQ
-869 YKEMPILEDVYDI
+869 YKEMPILGDVYNV
-882 LMESRDTK
+882 LMESEDTK

-915 TNKYTVLDISELT
+915 SNKYTVLDISELT

-941 LDYVWDKAK
+941 LDFVWDKAK

-1033 QRVKHILHLSETE
+1033 QRVKNILHLSETE

-1067 TVEFKASALEKELI
+1067 TVEFKASNLEKELI
-1081 TTDRQELLEILA
+1081 TTDRQELLEILK
-1093 RQKHREG
+1093 RQNEKAG

>member
-1 MSSPEEQQVALI
+1 
-13 PSNFMERGTFM
+13 ME
-24 GGMFKIR
+24 K
-31 NAIEG
+31 
-36 AVLAGGIGIPV
+36 
-47 VHLPLSLTT
+47 
-56 RIIILCMT
+56 
-64 SLPAAMVALIGIGGE
+64 AA
-79 SLTAFLMN
+79 
-87 ALRFVKNR
+87 
-95 RIIYRSDVMP
+95 
-105 DYRKRRQHA
+105 
-114 RNREPKSQKQKTN
+114 
-127 KGNTKQSIDKQKYHD
+127 
-142 KDVSEENTVQD
+142 
-153 SRSDFGEV
+153 
-161 QEVGHSS
+161 
-168 RKARKKEAARKKI
+168 KKEAR
-181 EKKRERRIYD
+181 
-191 TSTSNGIKKQAK
+191 SNKKQ
-203 EDIRVLKI
+203 
-211 DRKLAK
+211 
-217 KAQVQALKEA
+217 
-227 KQEKATRERQRK
+227 
-239 EDKKEAVRTAK
+239 
-250 FEKKDA
+250 
-256 LRREKDAKREA
+256 
-267 AYRKKH
+267 
-273 PDSPPSSPAKKKKRK
+273 PDPSPSVSSKKKKRK
-288 YQTLEDYLPIEKIA
+288 DMTLEDYLPIDKIA
-302 NGIVYTT
+302 NGIIYTT

-327 SAREQQSIIYSFI
+327 SAREQQGIIYSFI

-362 RHLEQSAKELER
+362 KHLELAALELSR
-374 ESDPR
+374 ETNPH

-384 RDYIQ
+384 KDYIQ
-389 FVRHLSSREAVSRR
+389 FVKKLSSREAVSRR

-435 KTFLYQCGND
+435 KTFLYQCGNQ
-445 VVTHEN
+445 VVTHDN

-465 RTLCTDK
+465 RTLCTEK
-472 PLPERI
+472 PLQDRI
-478 TEVLGQRMAE
+478 ADVLARYMKE
-488 GKDVDTIHSNAFTAP
+488 GRQEELDHIRINEFIAP
-503 ESLNLT
+503 ESVDFR

-515 INGLYHTY
+515 INGIYHAY
-523 LMVPSDGY
+523 LLVPSDGY
-531 KNKVTPGW
+531 KQKVAPGW

-582 SDTNSDFDDLD
+582 SDTNADFDDLD

-606 ANNEDFYYLN
+606 ANNEDFYYIN

-645 DLRSC
+645 DLHSC
-650 YFLQEQGFR
+650 YFLQEQGFL
-659 SSLPLASLD
+659 SSLPLANLD
-668 KKLYVLSKRN
+668 KKLYELSKRN

-747 RMRRKSI
+747 RMRRKGI

-781 SPASRSCINIME
+781 SPASQNCINVME
-793 IRKIDNSVN
+793 IRKVDNSVN

-819 QKLHIFFSLL
+819 QRLHIFFSLL

-857 NESLIDPEHPDQ
+857 NESLIDPVHPNQ
-869 YKEMPILEDVYDI
+869 YKEMPILEDVYNI
-882 LMESRDTK
+882 LMESPDTK

-909 QTNVDL
+909 KTNVDL

-1033 QRVKHILHLSETE
+1033 QRVKNILHLSETE

-1067 TVEFKASALEKELI
+1067 TVEFKASTLEKELI
-1081 TTDRQELLEILA
+1081 TTDRQELLEIIE
-1093 RQKHREG
+1093 RQKHKEAKAG

>member
-1 MSSPEEQQVALI
+1 
-13 PSNFMERGTFM
+13 ME
-24 GGMFKIR
+24 K
-31 NAIEG
+31 
-36 AVLAGGIGIPV
+36 
-47 VHLPLSLTT
+47 
-56 RIIILCMT
+56 
-64 SLPAAMVALIGIGGE
+64 AA
-79 SLTAFLMN
+79 
-87 ALRFVKNR
+87 
-95 RIIYRSDVMP
+95 
-105 DYRKRRQHA
+105 
-114 RNREPKSQKQKTN
+114 
-127 KGNTKQSIDKQKYHD
+127 
-142 KDVSEENTVQD
+142 
-153 SRSDFGEV
+153 
-161 QEVGHSS
+161 
-168 RKARKKEAARKKI
+168 KKEAR
-181 EKKRERRIYD
+181 
-191 TSTSNGIKKQAK
+191 SNKKQ
-203 EDIRVLKI
+203 
-211 DRKLAK
+211 
-217 KAQVQALKEA
+217 
-227 KQEKATRERQRK
+227 
-239 EDKKEAVRTAK
+239 
-250 FEKKDA
+250 
-256 LRREKDAKREA
+256 
-267 AYRKKH
+267 
-273 PDSPPSSPAKKKKRK
+273 PDPSPSVSSKKKKRK
-288 YQTLEDYLPIEKIA
+288 DMTLEDYLPIDKIS
-302 NGIVYTT
+302 NGIIYTT

-327 SAREQQSIIYSFI
+327 SAREQQGIIYSFI

-362 RHLEQSAKELER
+362 KHLEQAALELSLETN
-374 ESDPR
+374 PH

-384 RDYIQ
+384 KDYIQ
-389 FVRHLSSREAVSRR
+389 FVKKLSSREAVSRR

-423 ILAALETAAQTA
+423 ILAALETASQTA
-435 KTFLYQCGND
+435 KTFLYQCGNQ
-445 VVTHEN
+445 VVTHDN

-465 RTLCTDK
+465 RTLCTEK
-472 PLPERI
+472 PLQDRI
-478 TEVLGQRMAE
+478 ADVLARYMKE
-488 GKDVDTIHSNAFTAP
+488 GRQEELDHIRINEFIAP
-503 ESLNLT
+503 ESVDFR

-515 INGLYHTY
+515 INGIYHAY
-523 LMVPSDGY
+523 LLVPSDGY
-531 KNKVTPGW
+531 KQKVAPGW

-582 SDTNSDFDDLD
+582 SDTNADFDDLD

-606 ANNEDFYYLN
+606 ANNEDFYYIN

-645 DLRSC
+645 DLHSC
-650 YFLQEQGFR
+650 YFLQEQGFL
-659 SSLPLASLD
+659 SSLPLANLD
-668 KKLYVLSKRN
+668 KKLYELSKRN

-747 RMRRKSI
+747 RMRRKGI

-781 SPASRSCINIME
+781 SPASQNCINVME
-793 IRKIDNSVN
+793 IRKVDNSVN

-819 QKLHIFFSLL
+819 QRLHIFFSLL

-857 NESLIDPEHPDQ
+857 NESLLDTDHPDQ
-869 YKEMPILEDVYDI
+869 YKEMPILEDVYNI
-882 LMESRDTK
+882 LMESPDTK

-909 QTNVDL
+909 KTNVDL

-1033 QRVKHILHLSETE
+1033 QRVKNILHLSETE

-1067 TVEFKASALEKELI
+1067 TVEFKASTLEKELI
-1081 TTDRQELLEILA
+1081 TTDRQELLEIIE
-1093 RQKHREG
+1093 RQKHKEAKAG

>member
-1 MSSPEEQQVALI
+1 MNDSEKQTIVFI
-13 PSNFMERGTFM
+13 PRNFIEKGTFM

-36 AVLAGGIGIPV
+36 GILSVLIAVPV
-47 VHLPLSLTT
+47 IQLPLSLTV

-64 SLPAAMVALIGIGGE
+64 ALPAAMISLIGIGGE
-79 SLTAFLMN
+79 SISAFLMN
-87 ALRFVKNR
+87 ALRFLKNR
-95 RIIYRSDVMP
+95 RVIYRIDVNPDPKNKHRIKKPRNKEPKAKKHKHPKKKSTASMTASGQSDKYEDCVS
-105 DYRKRRQHA
+105 DEISSHDVAISKKKERRQ
-114 RNREPKSQKQKTN
+114 
-127 KGNTKQSIDKQKYHD
+127 
-142 KDVSEENTVQD
+142 
-153 SRSDFGEV
+153 F
-161 QEVGHSS
+161 
-168 RKARKKEAARKKI
+168 
-181 EKKRERRIYD
+181 D
-191 TSTSNGIKKQAK
+191 TSTKRGIRKQAREDIRILKYENRQLKKAQKQAK
-203 EDIRVLKI
+203 R
-211 DRKLAK
+211 
-217 KAQVQALKEA
+217 
-227 KQEKATRERQRK
+227 
-239 EDKKEAVRTAK
+239 AVRTELK
-250 FEKKDA
+250 RQKQEEK
-256 LRREKDAKREA
+256 RRVREEN
-267 AYRKKH
+267 RQKKAEIKATKQADKEREH
-273 PDSPPSSPAKKKKRK
+273 PASDINTAPASSKPKKKKRRDM
-288 YQTLEDYLPIEKIA
+288 TLEDYLPIEKIA
-302 NGIVYTT
+302 NGVIYTT

-327 SAREQQSIIYSFI
+327 STREQQSIIFSFI

-362 RHLEQSAKELER
+362 KHLNQAQLELER
-374 ESDPR
+374 ETDPN
-379 CRELQ
+379 CRQLQ
-384 RDYIQ
+384 KDYIQ
-389 FVRHLSSREAVSRR
+389 FVRRLSSREAVSRR

-413 NVNRKVEEKE
+413 NVNRKVEETE

-435 KTFLYQCGND
+435 KTFLYQCGNE
-445 VVTHEN
+445 VVSHDN

-465 RTLCTDK
+465 RTKSTEV
-472 PLPERI
+472 PLPKRI
-478 TEVLGQRMAE
+478 NQVLTRYEETGREAE
-488 GKDVDTIHSNAFTAP
+488 MDAIHINEFIAP
-503 ESLNLT
+503 ESVDLK
-509 HSNYVR
+509 HSNYVL
-515 INGLYHTY
+515 INGVYHAY
-523 LMVPSDGY
+523 LLVPSDGY
-531 KNKVTPGW
+531 KPKVAPGW

-545 AGEGIDIDFYL
+545 AGEGIDVDFYL

-582 SDTNSDFDDLD
+582 SDTNADFDDLD
-593 SAIRSGYFLKAGL
+593 SAIRSGYFLKQGL
-606 ANNEDFYYLN
+606 SNNEDFYYMN
-616 LLITITASDL
+616 LLITITANNL

-650 YFLQEQGFR
+650 YFLQEQGFL
-659 SSLPLASLD
+659 SSLPLVSLD
-668 KKLYVLSKRN
+668 KKLYELSKRN
-678 VLTTG
+678 TLTTG
-683 AASCYPFTSY
+683 AASCYPFVSY

-722 YKNSNICILGCS
+722 YKNSNISILGTS

-747 RMRRKSI
+747 RMRRKGI

-764 HEFYRACKNVG
+764 HEFYRAARNVG
-775 GEFIQI
+775 GTFIQI
-781 SPASRSCINIME
+781 SPASKNCINVME
-793 IRKIDNSVN
+793 IRKVDNSVN

-811 ASALASKI
+811 ASALAGKI
-819 QKLHIFFSLL
+819 QRLHVFFSLL
-829 IPDMNH
+829 IPDMSH

-857 NESLIDPEHPDQ
+857 NESLIDPKHPDQ
-869 YKEMPILEDVYDI
+869 YKEMPILGDVYNV
-882 LMESRDTK
+882 LMESEDTK

-915 TNKYTVLDISELT
+915 SNKYTVLDISELT

-941 LDYVWDKAK
+941 LDFVWDKAK

-1033 QRVKHILHLSETE
+1033 QRVKNILHLSETE

-1067 TVEFKASALEKELI
+1067 TVEFKASNLEKELI
-1081 TTDRQELLEILA
+1081 TTDRQELLEILK
-1093 RQKHREG
+1093 RQNEKAG

>member
-1 MSSPEEQQVALI
+1 MNNPEEQQIALI
-13 PSNFMERGTFM
+13 PRNFIERGTFM

-36 AVLAGGIGIPV
+36 AILAIGIAIPV
-47 VHLPLSLTT
+47 VHLPLSLTI

-87 ALRFVKNR
+87 AVRFLFNR
-95 RIIYRSDVMP
+95 RILYRLDTKP
-105 DYRKRRQHA
+105 EPKGKQRKNPRQKEPKTKK
-114 RNREPKSQKQKTN
+114 NREKKEKPSPQPMETA
-127 KGNTKQSIDKQKYHD
+127 THD
-142 KDVSEENTVQD
+142 EEVPYNMPSSSEEEILPESKVSPTPA
-153 SRSDFGEV
+153 S
-161 QEVGHSS
+161 
-168 RKARKKEAARKKI
+168 KKKERRLYDI
-181 EKKRERRIYD
+181 STKR
-191 TSTSNGIKKQAK
+191 GIKKQAR
-203 EDIRVLKI
+203 EDIRIL
-211 DRKLAK
+211 
-217 KAQVQALKEA
+217 
-227 KQEKATRERQRK
+227 
-239 EDKKEAVRTAK
+239 K
-250 FEKKDA
+250 FEKKQRKKEQAKA
-256 LRREKDAKREA
+256 LKVAKREKKQRLKTEKQRHKEKLHQNKLAQKEARRLEKA
-267 AYRKKH
+267 AKKEARSNKKQ
-273 PDSPPSSPAKKKKRK
+273 PNPSPSVPSKKKKRK
-288 YQTLEDYLPIEKIA
+288 DITLEDYLPIDKIA
-302 NGIVYTT
+302 NGIIYTT

-327 SAREQQSIIYSFI
+327 SAREQQGIIYSFI

-362 RHLEQSAKELER
+362 KHLEQAALELSR
-374 ESDPR
+374 ETNPH

-384 RDYIQ
+384 KDYIQ
-389 FVRHLSSREAVSRR
+389 FVKKLSSREAVSRR

-423 ILAALETAAQTA
+423 ILAALETASQTA
-435 KTFLYQCGND
+435 KTFLYQCGNQ
-445 VVTHEN
+445 VVTHDN

-465 RTLCTDK
+465 RTLCTEK
-472 PLPERI
+472 PLQDRI
-478 TEVLGQRMAE
+478 ADVLARYMKE
-488 GKDVDTIHSNAFTAP
+488 GRQEELDHIRINEFIAP
-503 ESLNLT
+503 ESVDFR

-515 INGLYHTY
+515 INGIYHAY
-523 LMVPSDGY
+523 LLVPSDGY
-531 KNKVTPGW
+531 KQKVAPGW

-582 SDTNSDFDDLD
+582 SDTNADFDDLD

-606 ANNEDFYYLN
+606 ANNEDFYYIN
-616 LLITITASDL
+616 LLITITASNL

-645 DLRSC
+645 DLHSC
-650 YFLQEQGFR
+650 YFLQEQGFL
-659 SSLPLASLD
+659 SSLPLANLD
-668 KKLYVLSKRN
+668 KKLYELSKRN

-747 RMRRKSI
+747 RMRRKGI

-781 SPASRSCINIME
+781 SPASQNCINVME

-819 QKLHIFFSLL
+819 QRLHIFFSLL

-857 NESLIDPEHPDQ
+857 NESLLDTDHPDQ
-869 YKEMPILEDVYDI
+869 YKEMPILEDVYNI
-882 LMESRDTK
+882 LMESPDTK

-909 QTNVDL
+909 KTNVDL

-1033 QRVKHILHLSETE
+1033 QRVKNILHLSETE

-1067 TVEFKASALEKELI
+1067 TVEFKASTLEKELI
-1081 TTDRQELLEILA
+1081 TTDRQELLEIIE
-1093 RQKHREG
+1093 RQKHKESKAG